1 MAITERELQISNKSY
16 TNKDFEAV
24 YTELLTYAE
33 KLSKR
38 FSPVNSNE
46 SDPFVV
52 LLKLVAFVTDKV
64 NYNVDK
70 NILEAFM
77 VSCTQEKSM
86 RELCDMLG
94 YYMHYYEAATTEV
107 IFKYKFTGA
116 EGESTIEIP
125 KFSTV
130 TGGNNIQYVTTQ
142 DAHIETSTGVSES
155 TPVIQGKRK
164 TFTVLGS
171 DKILLENINNNKLYF
186 PELYVAQNGT
196 FVSDKSGETWQIV
209 DNLNIQQYGSKVYKF
224 GFDTM
229 INQPYLEFP
238 DWISEIIGS
247 GLSIDYIV
255 TEGVSGNVGVKELTD
270 VVRLNKPADDK
281 IKDSDI
287 IVVNS
292 SAATNGKNIETI
304 DEAYEDF
311 KKTIGTFETLV
322 TCRDYANYIYKN
334 MSKQVSNIQVADR
347 RSDINYALN
356 VVEYDDYGPTVK
368 SESAIR
374 GINADEL
381 CLYPLKPLTNNTYTG
396 LKYVNN
402 SGKEVFVT
410 GGYDDAY
417 RPLSNITPI
426 KNRLE
431 DSKTIS
437 HDYKDLKNDDLY
449 FIKDNY
455 ELSVVISTAYKVNVL
470 EQLDIKYNIKN
481 ALIKEFNSRTLDW
494 GEEIPFDKLVEVMMN
509 ADNRITNISLMQ
521 PDHSL
526 EFVTA
531 DGSSYKKGISY
542 KEGVKDYNFWINY
555 IITKNILEGKVSLY
569 DFDDEFSYSYTEAG
583 GKFIPSI
590 ISFTSN
596 CKLDPINDGSSLIL
610 NDNEVVQFIAPR
622 LITGNGIYPMNVL
635 YNLHL
640 NSRSTSIEKSADYK
654 LQEGDYLA
662 LLYTEENSKPV
673 VELYTENKYIIAT
686 DSLGKV
692 VNNKGNIFS
701 ANFDIK
707 SDVNSD
713 PWTMDDTNLKAYEA
727 TWNYAFSQLGLGINT
742 PPLQAYSI
750 STSDEL
756 RHKIFNEENITT
768 AKRCYWVMNN
778 TENEINWKSSNTT
791 VDEKNILTLD
801 YILGDNEYF
810 FYSDM
815 AMTELYSYG
824 PGTSLK
830 IVGAENANGWTISNP
845 KSIDEITEEGLSSLL
860 NVFVVKNFTNDTILN
875 IKINDIITLTSGD
888 TIRVAKADLTIKD
901 NEYDTISGCSISYTA
916 NGVEN
921 NLPDRSSFNADYNW
935 KVRAILDINSG
946 PDKPQELHG
955 NQSVTFYD
963 KNSTKGK
970 TLSAANKDIFKLS
983 NLTQKNGG
991 EYVDVAYRDLDL
1003 KLVYP
1008 ALYTYQYK
1016 EVNYDATRAIF
1027 STRDENNYEFKTR
1040 SDAVEKSKPLELSL
1054 PIPRFEELIANKS
1067 VYITLY
1073 RNDTIT
1079 REVDQAPNVQIS
1091 VSKEAVL
1098 ESSTADANLVN
1109 NSYITVKITKKV
1121 SPTTD
1126 PTTDPAAD
1134 TPTES
1139 TDTTPSLKITIKANS
1154 GDKDKKISD
1163 VRIFISK
1170 PQVSSGNNP
1179 LLKENVE
1186 DFDFKKFVNDN
1197 FDQTINKKFYSMATI
1212 DPSKQIELSSKCK
1225 LDSPAAFLDYN
1236 NVANKWLLGKIDFD
1250 NSSFEIAA
1258 NCKLNK

>member
-94 YYMHYYEAATTEV
+94 YHMHYYEAATTEV

-130 TGGNNIQYVTTQ
+130 TDGNNIQYVTTQ

-304 DEAYEDF
+304 DEAYEGF

-368 SESAIR
+368 SESNIR
-374 GINADEL
+374 GINANDL

-396 LKYVNN
+396 LKYVDN

-449 FIKDNY
+449 YIKDNY

-526 EFVTA
+526 EFVEA
-531 DGSSYKKGISY
+531 NGSSYKKGTTRY
-542 KEGVKDYNFWINY
+542 DFWINY

-569 DFDDEFSYSYTEAG
+569 DFDDEFSYAYTETS
-583 GKFIPSI
+583 GKFIPDI
-590 ISFTSN
+590 ISFTSK
-596 CKLDPINDGSSLIL
+596 CGLGEINTGSPLTL
-610 NDNEVVQFIAPR
+610 KNNEVVQFIAPR

-640 NSRSTSIEKSADYK
+640 ENKSAVIKKSADYK
-654 LQEGDYLA
+654 LQKGDYLA

-692 VNNKGNIFS
+692 VDNKGNIFS

-707 SDVNSD
+707 SDINSD
-713 PWTMDDTNLKAYEA
+713 WTMDSTDLKAYEA
-727 TWNYAFSQLGLGINT
+727 TWNYAFSQLGINT
-742 PPLQAYSI
+742 PIPTLRAYSI
-750 STSDEL
+750 GSASDEL
-756 RHKIFNEENITT
+756 KHKTFNEENITT
-768 AKRCYWVMNN
+768 TKRCYWVMNN
-778 TENEINWKSSNTT
+778 DKNKINWSPNTT
-791 VDEKNILTLD
+791 TATLN

-830 IVGAENANGWTISNP
+830 ITGTTDTTGWTIANP
-845 KSIDEITEEGLSSLL
+845 KSIDEITEDGLSSLL
-860 NVFVVKNFTNDTILN
+860 NVFIVKDFTKNNLN

-888 TIRVAKADLTIKD
+888 IIKVTKGSLTIKD
-901 NEYDTISGCSISYTA
+901 NEYDTIGSCSISYTA

-921 NLPDRSSFNADYNW
+921 NLPDRSSFKDDDYNW

-946 PDKPQELHG
+946 PDKPQELLG

-963 KNSTKGK
+963 KNSTEGK
-970 TLSAANKDIFKLS
+970 TLSATNKDIFKLS

-991 EYVDVAYRDLDL
+991 EKVDIAYRDLDL

-1027 STRDENNYEFKTR
+1027 STRDENNYEFKTLHE
-1040 SDAVEKSKPLELSL
+1040 AEEVEGKTLELSL
-1054 PIPRFEELIANKS
+1054 PIPRFEELSTNNKS
-1067 VYITLY
+1067 VCITLY
-1073 RNDTIT
+1073 RNDTIA
-1079 REVDQAPNVQIS
+1079 READLIPNVQIS
-1091 VSKEAVL
+1091 VSEGAILK
-1098 ESSTADANLVN
+1098 SSANAAGVASIDLLN
-1109 NSYITVKITKKV
+1109 NSYVTVEITRKTDSVA
-1121 SPTTD
+1121 TT
-1126 PTTDPAAD
+1126 AN
-1134 TPTES
+1134 
-1139 TDTTPSLKITIKANS
+1139 LKITVSANA
-1154 GDKDKKISD
+1154 GDTGKKINN

-1179 LLKENVE
+1179 LLKENVKDFNFKEFVKNNFSEVGE
-1186 DFDFKKFVNDN
+1186 D
-1197 FDQTINKKFYSMATI
+1197 INKKFYSTAEI

>member
-77 VSCTQEKSM
+77 ASCTQEKSM

-94 YYMHYYEAATTEV
+94 YHMHYYEAATTEV
-107 IFKYKFTGA
+107 IFKYKFTGVA
-116 EGESTIEIP
+116 GESGIQIP

-130 TGGNNIQYVTTQ
+130 TDGNNIQYVTTQ
-142 DAHIETSTGVSES
+142 DAYIETSTGVSES

-238 DWISEIIGS
+238 DWIAEIIGS

-304 DEAYEDF
+304 DEAYEGF

-374 GINADEL
+374 GINANEL

-455 ELSVVISTAYKVNVL
+455 ELSVVVSTAYKVNVL

-481 ALIKEFNSRTLDW
+481 ALIREFNSRTLDW

-531 DGSSYKKGISY
+531 DGSSYKKGTARY
-542 KEGVKDYNFWINY
+542 DFWINY

-569 DFDDEFSYSYTEAG
+569 DFDDEFSYAYTEKDG
-583 GKFIPSI
+583 EFIPDI
-590 ISFTSN
+590 ISFTSK
-596 CKLDPINDGSSLIL
+596 CKLDPINGGSSLTL
-610 NDNEVVQFIAPR
+610 KNNEVVQFIAPR

-635 YNLHL
+635 YNLRL
-640 NSRSTSIEKSADYK
+640 NSESTFIKKSADYK

-692 VNNKGNIFS
+692 VDNKGNIFS

-713 PWTMDDTNLKAYEA
+713 PWTMGKDDLKAYEA
-727 TWNYAFSQLGLGINT
+727 TWNYAFSQLGINT

-750 STSDEL
+750 GSASDEL
-756 RHKIFNEENITT
+756 KHKTFNEENITT
-768 AKRCYWVMNN
+768 TKRCYWVMNN
-778 TENEINWKSSNTT
+778 NKNKINWSPNTAT
-791 VDEKNILTLD
+791 ATLN

-830 IVGAENANGWTISNP
+830 ITGTTDTTGWTISDP

-888 TIRVAKADLTIKD
+888 IISVTKTDLTIND
-901 NEYDTISGCSISYTA
+901 NEYDTIGSCSISYTA
-916 NGVEN
+916 NGAEN
-921 NLPDRSSFNADYNW
+921 NLPDRSSFKDADYNW
-935 KVRAILDINSG
+935 KVRAVLDINSG
-946 PDKPQELHG
+946 PDKPQELLG

-963 KNSTKGK
+963 KNSTEGK

-991 EYVDVAYRDLDL
+991 ENVDIAYRDLDL

-1008 ALYTYQYK
+1008 ALYTYKYK
-1016 EVNYDATRAIF
+1016 EVNYDDTRAIF
-1027 STRDENNYEFKTR
+1027 STRDENNYEFKTLHE
-1040 SDAVEKSKPLELSL
+1040 AEEVEGETLELSL
-1054 PIPRFEELIANKS
+1054 PIPRFEELGTNNKS
-1067 VYITLY
+1067 VCITLY
-1073 RNDTIT
+1073 RNDTIA
-1079 REVDQAPNVQIS
+1079 READLIPNVQIS
-1091 VSKEAVL
+1091 VSEGAILK
-1098 ESSTADANLVN
+1098 SSANAAGVASIDLLN
-1109 NSYITVKITKKV
+1109 NSYVTVEITRKTDSVA
-1121 SPTTD
+1121 TT
-1126 PTTDPAAD
+1126 AN
-1134 TPTES
+1134 
-1139 TDTTPSLKITIKANS
+1139 LKITVSANA
-1154 GDKDKKISD
+1154 GDTGKKIND

-1179 LLKENVE
+1179 LLKENVKDFNFKEFVKNNFGE
-1186 DFDFKKFVNDN
+1186 D
-1197 FDQTINKKFYSMATI
+1197 INKKFYSMVEI
-1212 DPSKQIELSSKCK
+1212 DPSKQVELSSKCK

>member
-94 YYMHYYEAATTEV
+94 YHMHYYEAATTEV
-107 IFKYKFTGA
+107 IFKYKFTGV
-116 EGESTIEIP
+116 EGESDIKIP

-130 TGGNNIQYVTTQ
+130 TDGNNIQYVTIR
-142 DAHIETSTGVSES
+142 DAYIKNNTGVSES

-196 FVSDKSGETWQIV
+196 FISDKSGETWQIV

-238 DWISEIIGS
+238 DWIAEIIGS

-304 DEAYEDF
+304 DEAYEGF

-356 VVEYDDYGPTVK
+356 VVEYDDYVPTVK

-374 GINADEL
+374 DINANEL
-381 CLYPLKPLTNNTYTG
+381 CLYPLKPLTNSTYTG
-396 LKYVNN
+396 LKYVDN
-402 SGKEVFVT
+402 SGKEIFVT

-417 RPLSNITPI
+417 RPLNNVTPI

-437 HDYKDLKNDDLY
+437 HDYKELKTNDLY
-449 FIKDNY
+449 YIKDNY
-455 ELSVVISTAYKVNVL
+455 ELSAVISTSYKVNVL

-481 ALIKEFNSRTLDW
+481 ALISEFNSRTLDW
-494 GEEIPFDKLVEVMMN
+494 GEEIPFDKLIEVMMN

-526 EFVTA
+526 EFVEA
-531 DGSSYKKGISY
+531 SGSSYKKGTERY
-542 KEGVKDYNFWINY
+542 DFWIDY

-569 DFDDEFSYSYTEAG
+569 DFDDEFSYAYTETG
-583 GKFIPSI
+583 GKFIPDI
-590 ISFTSN
+590 ISFTSKCN
-596 CKLDPINDGSSLIL
+596 LDTINAGNSLTL
-610 NDNEVVQFIAPR
+610 KNNEVVQFIAPR
-622 LITGNGIYPMNVL
+622 LITGNGIYPMSVL

-640 NSRSTSIEKSADYK
+640 KNGSAVIEKSADYK

-662 LLYTEENSKPV
+662 LLYTEEGSKPV
-673 VELYTENKYIIAT
+673 VELYTADKYIIAA
-686 DSLGKV
+686 DALGKV
-692 VNNKGNIFS
+692 VNNNGNIFS

-707 SDVNSD
+707 SDVNND
-713 PWTMDDTNLKAYEA
+713 PWTMAADAENLKAYKA
-727 TWNYAFSQLGLGINT
+727 TWDYAFSQLGIDAPT
-742 PPLQAYSI
+742 LQAYSI
-750 STSDEL
+750 SSASDEL
-756 RHKIFNEENITT
+756 KHKIFNEENITT

-778 TENEINWKSSNTT
+778 DENKIKWNQSDAV
-791 VDEKNILTLD
+791 VDGKNILTLD

-830 IVGAENANGWTISNP
+830 IIGAADASGWTISDP

-860 NVFVVKNFTNDTILN
+860 NVFVVKNFTNNTILN

-888 TIRVAKADLTIKD
+888 TINVAKDSLTIKD
-901 NEYDTISGCSISYTA
+901 NEYGTIGSCSISYTA

-921 NLPDRSSFNADYNW
+921 NLPDRSSFKDADYNW

-963 KNSTKGK
+963 KNSTGGK

-991 EYVDVAYRDLDL
+991 EDVNIAYRALDL

-1008 ALYTYQYK
+1008 ALYTYRYK
-1016 EVNYDATRAIF
+1016 DVEYDKTKGF
-1027 STRDENNYEFKTR
+1027 FNTRDENNYEFKTLD
-1040 SDAVEKSKPLELSL
+1040 SATNTTELLL
-1054 PIPRFEELIANKS
+1054 PIPRFEELGTDNKS
-1067 VYITLY
+1067 VCITLY
-1073 RNDTIT
+1073 RNDTIA
-1079 REVDQAPNVQIS
+1079 REAVQTPNVQIS
-1091 VSKEAVL
+1091 VSEEAIL
-1098 ESSTADANLVN
+1098 KSSANAAEATSIDLLN
-1109 NSYITVKITKKV
+1109 NSYVTVEITRKTGSVA
-1121 SPTTD
+1121 TT
-1126 PTTDPAAD
+1126 AD
-1134 TPTES
+1134 
-1139 TDTTPSLKITIKANS
+1139 LKITVSANA
-1154 GDKDKKISD
+1154 GDTKIND
-1163 VRIFISK
+1163 VRIFIST

-1186 DFDFKKFVNDN
+1186 DFDFKKFVSDN
-1197 FDQTINKKFYSMATI
+1197 FNQTINEKFYSIATI

>member
-94 YYMHYYEAATTEV
+94 YHMHYYEAATTEV

-116 EGESTIEIP
+116 EGDSDIKIP

-130 TGGNNIQYVTTQ
+130 TDGNNIQYVTIQ
-142 DAHIETSTGVSES
+142 DAYIKNSTGVSES

-304 DEAYEDF
+304 DEAYEGF

-374 GINADEL
+374 GINANEL

-396 LKYVNN
+396 LKYVDN

-437 HDYKDLKNDDLY
+437 HDYKELKNDDLY

-481 ALIKEFNSRTLDW
+481 ALIREFNSRTLDW

-569 DFDDEFSYSYTEAG
+569 DFDDEFSYAYTEKDG
-583 GKFIPSI
+583 EFIPDI
-590 ISFTSN
+590 ISFTSK
-596 CKLDPINDGSSLIL
+596 CKLDPINAGSPLTL
-610 NDNEVVQFIAPR
+610 KNNEVVQFIAPR

-635 YNLHL
+635 YNLYL
-640 NSRSTSIEKSADYK
+640 KDGSAVIEKSADYK

-692 VNNKGNIFS
+692 VDNKGNIFS

-713 PWTMDDTNLKAYEA
+713 PWTMNDTNLKAYEA
-727 TWNYAFSQLGLGINT
+727 TWNYAFSQLDIEAPTLR
-742 PPLQAYSI
+742 AYSI
-750 STSDEL
+750 GSASDEL
-756 RHKIFNEENITT
+756 KHKTFNEENITT
-768 AKRCYWVMNN
+768 TKRCYWVMNN
-778 TENEINWKSSNTT
+778 DKNKINWSPNTVT
-791 VDEKNILTLD
+791 TTLN

-830 IVGAENANGWTISNP
+830 ITGTTDTTGWTIPNP
-845 KSIDEITEEGLSSLL
+845 KSIDEITEDGLSSLL
-860 NVFVVKNFTNDTILN
+860 NVFMVKNFTNDIILN

-888 TIRVAKADLTIKD
+888 TIRVTKADLTIND
-901 NEYDTISGCSISYTA
+901 NEYDTIGSCSIAYTA

-921 NLPDRSSFNADYNW
+921 NLPDRSSFNDDYNW

-946 PDKPQELHG
+946 PDKAQELLG

-963 KNSTKGK
+963 KNSTRGK

-1016 EVNYDATRAIF
+1016 DVEYDKNRGF
-1027 STRDENNYEFKTR
+1027 FNTRDENNYEFKTL
-1040 SDAVEKSKPLELSL
+1040 SNAVEIESKPLELSL
-1054 PIPRFEELIANKS
+1054 PIPRFEELGTDNKS
-1067 VYITLY
+1067 VCITLY
-1073 RNDTIT
+1073 RNDTIA
-1079 REVDQAPNVQIS
+1079 READLIPNVQIS
-1091 VSKEAVL
+1091 VSEGAILK
-1098 ESSTADANLVN
+1098 SSAGVTEVTSIDLLN
-1109 NSYITVKITKKV
+1109 NSYVTVEITRNTDSVA
-1121 SPTTD
+1121 TT
-1126 PTTDPAAD
+1126 AD
-1134 TPTES
+1134 
-1139 TDTTPSLKITIKANS
+1139 LKITISANA
-1154 GDKDKKISD
+1154 GDTGKKIND

-1179 LLKENVE
+1179 LLKENVK
-1186 DFDFKKFVNDN
+1186 DFNFKKFVNDN
-1197 FDQTINKKFYSMATI
+1197 FREDINKKFYSTAEI

-1236 NVANKWLLGKIDFD
+1236 NIANKWLLGKIDFD

>member
-94 YYMHYYEAATTEV
+94 YHMHYYEAATTEV

-130 TGGNNIQYVTTQ
+130 TDGNNIQYVTTQ
-142 DAHIETSTGVSES
+142 DAYIETSTGVSES

-304 DEAYEDF
+304 DEAYEGF

-356 VVEYDDYGPTVK
+356 VVEYDDYGPSVK

-374 GINADEL
+374 GINANEL

-396 LKYVNN
+396 LKYVDN

-417 RPLSNITPI
+417 RSLSNITPI

-481 ALIKEFNSRTLDW
+481 ALIREFNSRTLDW

-526 EFVTA
+526 EFVEA
-531 DGSSYKKGISY
+531 NGSSYKKGTERY
-542 KEGVKDYNFWINY
+542 DFWINY

-569 DFDDEFSYSYTEAG
+569 DFDDEFSYAYTEKDG
-583 GKFIPSI
+583 EFIPDI
-590 ISFTSN
+590 ISFTSK
-596 CKLDPINDGSSLIL
+596 CKLDPINAGSSLTL
-610 NDNEVVQFIAPR
+610 KNNEVVQFIAPR
-622 LITGNGIYPMNVL
+622 LITGNGIYPVNVL

-640 NSRSTSIEKSADYK
+640 NSGSTSIKKSADYK
-654 LQEGDYLA
+654 LQKGDYLA

-686 DSLGKV
+686 DALGKV
-692 VNNKGNIFS
+692 VDNKGNIFS

-707 SDVNSD
+707 SDFNSD
-713 PWTMDDTNLKAYEA
+713 PWTMDKDDLKAYEA
-727 TWNYAFSQLGLGINT
+727 TWNYAFSQLGLDINT
-742 PPLQAYSI
+742 PTLRAYSI

-756 RHKIFNEENITT
+756 KHKIFNEENITT

-778 TENEINWKSSNTT
+778 AENKINWKSSNTT

-860 NVFVVKNFTNDTILN
+860 NVFMVKNFTNDTILN

-888 TIRVAKADLTIKD
+888 TISVTKADLTIND
-901 NEYDTISGCSISYTA
+901 NKYETIGSCSISYTA

-921 NLPDRSSFNADYNW
+921 NLPDRSSFNDDYNW
-935 KVRAILDINSG
+935 KVRAVLDINSG
-946 PDKPQELHG
+946 PDKAQELLG
-955 NQSVTFYD
+955 NQSVVFHH
-963 KNSTKGK
+963 KNGNSE
-970 TLSAANKDIFKLS
+970 LQAANKDIFKLS

-1016 EVNYDATRAIF
+1016 DVEYDKNRGF
-1027 STRDENNYEFKTR
+1027 FNTRDENNYEFKTL
-1040 SDAVEKSKPLELSL
+1040 AVATDTTKLVL
-1054 PIPRFEELIANKS
+1054 PIPRFEELGTDNKS
-1067 VYITLY
+1067 VCITLY
-1073 RNDTIT
+1073 RNDTIA
-1079 REVDQAPNVQIS
+1079 READLIPNVQIG
-1091 VSKEAVL
+1091 VSEGAILK
-1098 ESSTADANLVN
+1098 SSAGVTEVTSIDLLN
-1109 NSYITVKITKKV
+1109 NSYVTVEITRNTDSVA
-1121 SPTTD
+1121 TT
-1126 PTTDPAAD
+1126 AD
-1134 TPTES
+1134 
-1139 TDTTPSLKITIKANS
+1139 LKITVSANA
-1154 GDKDKKISD
+1154 GDTGKKIND

-1179 LLKENVE
+1179 LLKENVK
-1186 DFDFKKFVNDN
+1186 DFNFKKFVNDN
-1197 FDQTINKKFYSMATI
+1197 FREDINKKFYSTAEI

-1236 NVANKWLLGKIDFD
+1236 NIANKWLLGKIDFD

>member
-77 VSCTQEKSM
+77 ASCTQEKSM

-94 YYMHYYEAATTEV
+94 YHMHYYEAATTEV

-116 EGESTIEIP
+116 EGESDIKIP

-130 TGGNNIQYVTTQ
+130 TDGNNIQYVTIQ
-142 DAHIETSTGVSES
+142 DAYIKNNTGVSES

-196 FVSDKSGETWQIV
+196 FISDKSNTVWQIV

-238 DWISEIIGS
+238 DWIAEIIGS

-255 TEGVSGNVGVKELTD
+255 TEGVSGNVGAKELTD

-304 DEAYEDF
+304 DEAYEGF

-368 SESAIR
+368 SESNIR
-374 GINADEL
+374 GINANDL

-396 LKYVNN
+396 LKYVDN
-402 SGKEVFVT
+402 SGKEIFVT

-437 HDYKDLKNDDLY
+437 HDYKELKDDDLY
-449 FIKDNY
+449 LIKDNY

-526 EFVTA
+526 EFVEA
-531 DGSSYKKGISY
+531 GGSSYKK
-542 KEGVKDYNFWINY
+542 DTTRYNFWINY

-569 DFDDEFSYSYTEAG
+569 DFDNEFSYAYTETG
-583 GKFIPSI
+583 GEFTPNIT
-590 ISFTSN
+590 SFTSN
-596 CKLDPINDGSSLIL
+596 CKLDPINGGSSLTL

-640 NSRSTSIEKSADYK
+640 NSGFTSIKKSADYK
-654 LQEGDYLA
+654 LQKGDYLA

-692 VNNKGNIFS
+692 VDNRGNIFS

-707 SDVNSD
+707 SDNGD
-713 PWTMDDTNLKAYEA
+713 DWTMSKDDLKAYEA
-727 TWNYAFSQLGLGINT
+727 TWNYAFSQLGINT

-750 STSDEL
+750 GSASDEL

-768 AKRCYWVMNN
+768 TKRCYWVMNN
-778 TENEINWKSSNTT
+778 DENKINWTPITITIDGKEIS
-791 VDEKNILTLD
+791 TLN

-830 IVGAENANGWTISNP
+830 ITGTTDTTGWTIANP
-845 KSIDEITEEGLSSLL
+845 KSIDEITEDGLSSLL
-860 NVFVVKNFTNDTILN
+860 NVFIVKDFTKNNLN

-888 TIRVAKADLTIKD
+888 TISVKESNLTIKD
-901 NEYDTISGCSISYTA
+901 NEYNTIGSCSISYTA
-916 NGVEN
+916 NGIEN
-921 NLPDRSSFNADYNW
+921 NLPDRSSFNDDYNW

-946 PDKPQELHG
+946 PDKPQELLG

-991 EYVDVAYRDLDL
+991 EKVDIAYYNLDL

-1008 ALYTYQYK
+1008 ALYTYKYA
-1016 EVNYDATRAIF
+1016 EVDYDKTEAIF
-1027 STRDENNYEFKTR
+1027 STRDENTYEFKTLDVAKDD
-1040 SDAVEKSKPLELSL
+1040 STVSL

-1073 RNDTIT
+1073 RNDTIA
-1079 REVDQAPNVQIS
+1079 RGVEPIVEIS
-1091 VSKEAVL
+1091 VSEGAVL
-1098 ESSTADANLVN
+1098 ESSANESVVTLSN
-1109 NSYITVKITKKV
+1109 NSYATVKVTKK
-1121 SPTTD
+1121 
-1126 PTTDPAAD
+1126 AD
-1134 TPTES
+1134 TTA
-1139 TDTTPSLKITIKANS
+1139 TTANLKVTVKANS
-1154 GDKDKKISD
+1154 GDTDKKISD

-1170 PQVSSGNNP
+1170 PQVASGNNP

-1186 DFDFKKFVNDN
+1186 GFDFKEIVKAN
-1197 FDQTINKKFYSMATI
+1197 FGETINKKFYSTAEI
-1212 DPSKQIELSSKCK
+1212 DPSKQIELSSRCK

-1236 NVANKWLLGKIDFD
+1236 NIANKWLLGKIDFD

>member
-94 YYMHYYEAATTEV
+94 YHMHYYEAATTEV
-107 IFKYKFTGA
+107 IFKYKFTGVA
-116 EGESTIEIP
+116 GESDIKIP

-130 TGGNNIQYVTTQ
+130 TDGNNIQYVTTR
-142 DAHIETSTGVSES
+142 DAYIKTSTGVSES

-196 FVSDKSGETWQIV
+196 FISDKSNTVWQIV

-304 DEAYEDF
+304 DEAYEGF

-368 SESAIR
+368 SESKIR
-374 GINADEL
+374 GINANEL
-381 CLYPLKPLTNNTYTG
+381 CLYPLKPLTNSTYTG
-396 LKYVNN
+396 LKYVDN
-402 SGKEVFVT
+402 SGKEIFVT

-437 HDYKDLKNDDLY
+437 HDYKELKTNDLY

-455 ELSVVISTAYKVNVL
+455 ELSAVISTSYKVNVL

-481 ALIKEFNSRTLDW
+481 ALISEFNSRTLDW
-494 GEEIPFDKLVEVMMN
+494 GEEIPFDKLIEVMMN

-526 EFVTA
+526 EFVEA
-531 DGSSYKKGISY
+531 SGSSYKKGTERY
-542 KEGVKDYNFWINY
+542 DFWIDY

-569 DFDDEFSYSYTEAG
+569 DFDDEFSYAYTETG
-583 GKFIPSI
+583 GKFIPDI
-590 ISFTSN
+590 ISFTSKCN
-596 CKLDPINDGSSLIL
+596 LDTINAGNSLTL
-610 NDNEVVQFIAPR
+610 KNNEVVQFIAPR
-622 LITGNGIYPMNVL
+622 LITGNGIYPMSVL

-640 NSRSTSIEKSADYK
+640 KNSSAVIEKSADYK

-662 LLYTEENSKPV
+662 LLYTEEGSKPV
-673 VELYTENKYIIAT
+673 VELYIADKYIIAM
-686 DSLGKV
+686 DALGKV
-692 VNNKGNIFS
+692 VNNNGNIFS

-713 PWTMDDTNLKAYEA
+713 PWTMPADAENLKAYKA
-727 TWNYAFSQLGLGINT
+727 TWDYAFSQLGIDAPT
-742 PPLQAYSI
+742 LQAYSI
-750 STSDEL
+750 SSASDEL
-756 RHKIFNEENITT
+756 KHKIFNEENITT

-778 TENEINWKSSNTT
+778 DENEIKWNQSDAI
-791 VDEKNILTLD
+791 VDGKNVLTLN

-830 IVGAENANGWTISNP
+830 IVGATDASGWTISDP

-860 NVFVVKNFTNDTILN
+860 NVFVVKNFTNDTVLN

-888 TIRVAKADLTIKD
+888 TISVTKADLTIND
-901 NEYDTISGCSISYTA
+901 NKYETIGSCSISYTA
-916 NGVEN
+916 NGAEN
-921 NLPDRSSFNADYNW
+921 KLPDRSSFNDDNYNW
-935 KVRAILDINSG
+935 KVRAVLDINSG
-946 PDKPQELHG
+946 PDKAQELLG
-955 NQSVTFYD
+955 NQSVVFHH
-963 KNSTKGK
+963 KNGDSE
-970 TLSAANKDIFKLS
+970 LQAATKDIFKLS

-991 EYVDVAYRDLDL
+991 EEVDIAYYNLDL

-1008 ALYTYQYK
+1008 ALYTYKYK
-1016 EVNYDATRAIF
+1016 DVEYDKSRGF
-1027 STRDENNYEFKTR
+1027 FNTRDENTYEFKTLD
-1040 SDAVEKSKPLELSL
+1040 SATNTTELLL
-1054 PIPRFEELIANKS
+1054 PIPRFEELGTDNKS
-1067 VYITLY
+1067 VCITLY
-1073 RNDTIT
+1073 RNDTIA
-1079 REVDQAPNVQIS
+1079 REAVQTPNVQIS
-1091 VSKEAVL
+1091 VSEEAIL
-1098 ESSTADANLVN
+1098 KPSANAAEATSIDLLN
-1109 NSYITVKITKKV
+1109 NSYVTVEITRKTGSVA
-1121 SPTTD
+1121 TT
-1126 PTTDPAAD
+1126 AD
-1134 TPTES
+1134 
-1139 TDTTPSLKITIKANS
+1139 LKITVSANA
-1154 GDKDKKISD
+1154 GDADKKIND
-1163 VRIFISK
+1163 VRIFIST

-1186 DFDFKKFVNDN
+1186 DFNFKKFVSDN
-1197 FDQTINKKFYSMATI
+1197 FKQTINEKFYSIATI

>member
-94 YYMHYYEAATTEV
+94 YHMHYYEAATTEV

-116 EGESTIEIP
+116 EGDSDIKIP

-130 TGGNNIQYVTTQ
+130 TDSNNIQYVTIQ
-142 DAHIETSTGVSES
+142 DAYIKNNTGVSES

-196 FVSDKSGETWQIV
+196 FISDKSNTVWQIV
-209 DNLNIQQYGSKVYKF
+209 DNLNVQQYGSKVYKF

-304 DEAYEDF
+304 DEAYEGF

-334 MSKQVSNIQVADR
+334 MPKQVSNIQVADR

-374 GINADEL
+374 GINANEL

-396 LKYVNN
+396 LKYVDN
-402 SGKEVFVT
+402 SGKEIFVT

-437 HDYKDLKNDDLY
+437 HDYKELKTNDLY
-449 FIKDNY
+449 YIKDNY
-455 ELSVVISTAYKVNVL
+455 ELSAVISTSYKVNVL

-481 ALIKEFNSRTLDW
+481 ALISEFNSRTLDW
-494 GEEIPFDKLVEVMMN
+494 GEEIPFDKLIEVMMN

-526 EFVTA
+526 EFVEA
-531 DGSSYKKGISY
+531 SGSSYKKGTERY
-542 KEGVKDYNFWINY
+542 DFWIDY

-569 DFDDEFSYSYTEAG
+569 DFDDEFSYAYTETG
-583 GKFIPSI
+583 GKFIPDI
-590 ISFTSN
+590 ISFTSKCN
-596 CKLDPINDGSSLIL
+596 LDTINVGNSLTL
-610 NDNEVVQFIAPR
+610 KNNEVVQFIAPR
-622 LITGNGIYPMNVL
+622 LITGNGIYPMSVL

-640 NSRSTSIEKSADYK
+640 KNGSAVIEKSADYK

-662 LLYTEENSKPV
+662 LLYTEEGSKPV
-673 VELYTENKYIIAT
+673 VELYTANKYIIAA
-686 DSLGKV
+686 DALGKV
-692 VNNKGNIFS
+692 VNNNGNIFS

-707 SDVNSD
+707 SDVNND
-713 PWTMDDTNLKAYEA
+713 PWTMAAGAENLKAYKA
-727 TWNYAFSQLGLGINT
+727 TWDYAFSQLGIDAPT
-742 PPLQAYSI
+742 LQAYSI
-750 STSDEL
+750 SSASDEL
-756 RHKIFNEENITT
+756 KHKIFNEENITT

-778 TENEINWKSSNTT
+778 DENKINWNQSNAV
-791 VDEKNILTLD
+791 VDGKNILTLD

-830 IVGAENANGWTISNP
+830 IVRAADANGWTISDP

-888 TIRVAKADLTIKD
+888 TISVTKADLTINNNKYETIG
-901 NEYDTISGCSISYTA
+901 NCSVEYVTNDTSIK
-916 NGVEN
+916 
-921 NLPDRSSFNADYNW
+921 LPDRSSFSDDNYNW
-935 KVRAILDINSG
+935 KVRAVLDINSG
-946 PDKPQELHG
+946 PDKAQELLG
-955 NQSVTFYD
+955 NQSVVFYH
-963 KNSTKGK
+963 KNGNSE
-970 TLSAANKDIFKLS
+970 LRAATKDIFKLS

-991 EYVDVAYRDLDL
+991 EDVNIAYRDLDL

-1008 ALYTYQYK
+1008 ALYTYRYK
-1016 EVNYDATRAIF
+1016 DVEYDKTKGF
-1027 STRDENNYEFKTR
+1027 FNTRDENNYEFKTLD
-1040 SDAVEKSKPLELSL
+1040 SATNTTELLL
-1054 PIPRFEELIANKS
+1054 PIPRFEELGTDNKS
-1067 VYITLY
+1067 VCITLY
-1073 RNDTIT
+1073 RNDTIA
-1079 REVDQAPNVQIS
+1079 READQTPNVQIS
-1091 VSKEAVL
+1091 VSEEAIL
-1098 ESSTADANLVN
+1098 KSSAGVTEAASIDLLN
-1109 NSYITVKITKKV
+1109 NSYVTVEITRKTGSIA
-1121 SPTTD
+1121 TT
-1126 PTTDPAAD
+1126 AD
-1134 TPTES
+1134 
-1139 TDTTPSLKITIKANS
+1139 LKITISATNA
-1154 GDKDKKISD
+1154 GNKIND
-1163 VRIFISK
+1163 VRIFIST
-1170 PQVSSGNNP
+1170 PQVISGNNP

-1186 DFDFKKFVNDN
+1186 DFNFKKFVSDN
-1197 FDQTINKKFYSMATI
+1197 FNQTINEKFYSIATI

-1236 NVANKWLLGKIDFD
+1236 NIANKWLLGKIDFD

>member
-77 VSCTQEKSM
+77 ASCTQEKSM

-94 YYMHYYEAATTEV
+94 YHMHYYEAATTEV

-130 TGGNNIQYVTTQ
+130 TDGNNIQYVTTQ

-196 FVSDKSGETWQIV
+196 FVSDKSGKTWQIV

-304 DEAYEDF
+304 DEAYEGF

-374 GINADEL
+374 GINANEL

-396 LKYVNN
+396 LKYVDN

-437 HDYKDLKNDDLY
+437 HDYKDLKDDDLY

-481 ALIKEFNSRTLDW
+481 ALIREFNSRTLDW

-526 EFVTA
+526 EFVEA
-531 DGSSYKKGISY
+531 DGSSYKKGTTRY
-542 KEGVKDYNFWINY
+542 DFWINY

-569 DFDDEFSYSYTEAG
+569 DFDDEFSYAYTEAG
-583 GKFIPSI
+583 GKFIPDI
-590 ISFTSN
+590 ISFTSKCN
-596 CKLDPINDGSSLIL
+596 LGIINAGNSLTL
-610 NDNEVVQFIAPR
+610 KNNEVVQFIAPR
-622 LITGNGIYPMNVL
+622 LITGNGIYPMSVL
-635 YNLHL
+635 YNLYL
-640 NSRSTSIEKSADYK
+640 KNGSAVIEKSADYK

-662 LLYTEENSKPV
+662 LLYTEENSKPI
-673 VELYTENKYIIAT
+673 VELYTANKYIIAM
-686 DSLGKV
+686 DALGKV
-692 VNNKGNIFS
+692 VENSGNIFS

-727 TWNYAFSQLGLGINT
+727 TWNYAFSQLGI
-742 PPLQAYSI
+742 PAPSLQAYSI
-750 STSDEL
+750 STSGEL
-756 RHKIFNEENITT
+756 KHKIFNEENITT

-778 TENEINWKSSNTT
+778 DENEIKWSPNTVT
-791 VDEKNILTLD
+791 TTLN

-830 IVGAENANGWTISNP
+830 ITGTTDTTGWIISDP
-845 KSIDEITEEGLSSLL
+845 KSIDEITEDGLSSLL

-888 TIRVAKADLTIKD
+888 TIKVTKANLTIND
-901 NEYDTISGCSISYTA
+901 NEYETIGSCSISYTA

-921 NLPDRSSFNADYNW
+921 NLPDRSSFNDDDYNW

-946 PDKPQELHG
+946 PDKPQELLG

-963 KNSTKGK
+963 KNSTRGK

-991 EYVDVAYRDLDL
+991 EKVDIAYRDLDL

-1008 ALYTYQYK
+1008 ALYTYRYK
-1016 EVNYDATRAIF
+1016 DVKYDDTKGF
-1027 STRDENNYEFKTR
+1027 FNTRDENNYEFKTLNTAT
-1040 SDAVEKSKPLELSL
+1040 DTTELFL
-1054 PIPRFEELIANKS
+1054 PIPRFEELGTDNKS
-1067 VYITLY
+1067 VCITLY
-1073 RNDTIT
+1073 RNDTIV
-1079 REVDQAPNVQIS
+1079 REANLIPNVQIS

-1126 PTTDPAAD
+1126 PTTDPTAD

-1186 DFDFKKFVNDN
+1186 DFDFKEIVKAS
-1197 FDQTINKKFYSMATI
+1197 FDDETINKKFYSMATI
-1212 DPSKQIELSSKCK
+1212 DPSKQIELSNKCK
-1225 LDSPAAFLDYN
+1225 LDSPASFLDYN
-1236 NVANKWLLGKIDFD
+1236 NIANKWLLGKIDFD

>member
-77 VSCTQEKSM
+77 ASCTQEKSM

-94 YYMHYYEAATTEV
+94 YHMHYYEAATTEV

-130 TGGNNIQYVTTQ
+130 TDGNNIQYVTTR
-142 DAHIETSTGVSES
+142 DAYIETSTGVSES

-238 DWISEIIGS
+238 DWIAEIIGS

-304 DEAYEDF
+304 DEAYEGF

-334 MSKQVSNIQVADR
+334 MSKQISNIQVADR

-368 SESAIR
+368 SESKIR
-374 GINADEL
+374 GINANEL
-381 CLYPLKPLTNNTYTG
+381 CLYPLKPLTNSTYTG
-396 LKYVNN
+396 LKYVDN
-402 SGKEVFVT
+402 SGKEIFVT

-437 HDYKDLKNDDLY
+437 HDYKELKTNDLY
-449 FIKDNY
+449 YIKDNY
-455 ELSVVISTAYKVNVL
+455 ELSAVISTSYKVNVL

-481 ALIKEFNSRTLDW
+481 ALISEFNSRTLDW
-494 GEEIPFDKLVEVMMN
+494 GEEIPFDKLIEVMMN

-526 EFVTA
+526 EFVEA
-531 DGSSYKKGISY
+531 SGSSYKKGTERY
-542 KEGVKDYNFWINY
+542 DFWIDY

-569 DFDDEFSYSYTEAG
+569 DFDDEFSYAYTETG
-583 GKFIPSI
+583 GKFIPGI
-590 ISFTSN
+590 ISFTSKCN
-596 CKLDPINDGSSLIL
+596 LGTINAGNSLTL
-610 NDNEVVQFIAPR
+610 KNNEVVQFIAPR

-640 NSRSTSIEKSADYK
+640 NSGSAVIEKSADYK

-662 LLYTEENSKPV
+662 LLYTEEGSKPV
-673 VELYTENKYIIAT
+673 VELYTANKYIIAT

-707 SDVNSD
+707 SDINSD
-713 PWTMDDTNLKAYEA
+713 WTMDRDALKAYEA
-727 TWNYAFSQLGLGINT
+727 TWNYAFSQLGINT
-742 PPLQAYSI
+742 PSLQAYSI
-750 STSDEL
+750 SSASDEL

-768 AKRCYWVMNN
+768 TKRCYWVMNN
-778 TENEINWKSSNTT
+778 DENKINWSPNTVT
-791 VDEKNILTLD
+791 TTLN

-810 FYSDM
+810 FYTDM

-830 IVGAENANGWTISNP
+830 ITGTTDTTGWTIANP
-845 KSIDEITEEGLSSLL
+845 KSIDEITEDGLNSLL
-860 NVFVVKNFTNDTILN
+860 NVFIVKDFTKNNLN

-888 TIRVAKADLTIKD
+888 TINVTKDSLTIKD
-901 NEYDTISGCSISYTA
+901 NKYDTIGSCSVSYTA

-921 NLPDRSSFNADYNW
+921 NLPDRINFNDDDYNW
-935 KVRAILDINSG
+935 KVRAVLDINSG

-955 NQSVTFYD
+955 NQSVTFYY
-963 KNSTKGK
+963 KNSTGEGTKL
-970 TLSAANKDIFKLS
+970 LSATTKDIFKLS

-991 EYVDVAYRDLDL
+991 EEVDIAYYNLDL

-1008 ALYTYQYK
+1008 ALYTYKYA
-1016 EVNYDATRAIF
+1016 EVDCDGTKAIF
-1027 STRDENNYEFKTR
+1027 STRDENNYEFKTLD
-1040 SDAVEKSKPLELSL
+1040 SATNTTELLL
-1054 PIPRFEELIANKS
+1054 PIPRFEELGTDNKS
-1067 VYITLY
+1067 VCITLY
-1073 RNDTIT
+1073 RNDTIA
-1079 REVDQAPNVQIS
+1079 REAVQTPNVQIS
-1091 VSKEAVL
+1091 VSEEAVL
-1098 ESSTADANLVN
+1098 KSSAGVTEVTSIDLLN
-1109 NSYITVKITKKV
+1109 NSYVTVEITRKTGSVA
-1121 SPTTD
+1121 TT
-1126 PTTDPAAD
+1126 AD
-1134 TPTES
+1134 
-1139 TDTTPSLKITIKANS
+1139 LKITVSANA
-1154 GDKDKKISD
+1154 GNKIND

-1186 DFDFKKFVNDN
+1186 DFNFKKFVSDN
-1197 FDQTINKKFYSMATI
+1197 FNQTINEKFYSIATI

>member
-77 VSCTQEKSM
+77 ASCTQEKSM

-94 YYMHYYEAATTEV
+94 YHMHYYEAATTEV

-116 EGESTIEIP
+116 EGESTIKIP

-130 TGGNNIQYVTTQ
+130 TDGNNIQYVTTQ

-238 DWISEIIGS
+238 DWIFEIIGS

-304 DEAYEDF
+304 DEAYEGF

-334 MSKQVSNIQVADR
+334 MSKRVSNIQVADR

-374 GINADEL
+374 NIDANEL

-396 LKYVNN
+396 LKYVDN
-402 SGKEVFVT
+402 SGKEIFVT

-437 HDYKDLKNDDLY
+437 HDYKELKNDDLY
-449 FIKDNY
+449 LIKDNY

-481 ALIKEFNSRTLDW
+481 ALIREFNSRTLDW

-531 DGSSYKKGISY
+531 DGSSYKKGTARY
-542 KEGVKDYNFWINY
+542 DFWINY

-569 DFDDEFSYSYTEAG
+569 DFDDEFSYAYTETG
-583 GKFIPSI
+583 GKFIPDI

-596 CKLDPINDGSSLIL
+596 CKLDPINDGSSLTL

-622 LITGNGIYPMNVL
+622 LITGNGIYPANVL

-640 NSRSTSIEKSADYK
+640 NSGSTSIKKSADYK
-654 LQEGDYLA
+654 LQKNDYLA

-692 VNNKGNIFS
+692 VDNEGNIFS

-707 SDVNSD
+707 SDSD
-713 PWTMDDTNLKAYEA
+713 ENDDGWTMDSTNLKAYEA
-727 TWNYAFSQLGLGINT
+727 TWNYAFSQLGINT
-742 PPLQAYSI
+742 PIPTLRAYSI

-756 RHKIFNEENITT
+756 KHKIFNEENITT

-778 TENEINWKSSNTT
+778 AGNKINWKSSNTT

-845 KSIDEITEEGLSSLL
+845 KSIDEITEDGLSSLL

-888 TIRVAKADLTIKD
+888 IISVTKNSLTIKD
-901 NEYDTISGCSISYTA
+901 NEYDTIGNCSISYTA

-935 KVRAILDINSG
+935 KVRAVLDINSG
-946 PDKPQELHG
+946 PDKAQELLC
-955 NQSVTFYD
+955 NQSVVFHH
-963 KNSTKGK
+963 KNGDSKLQAT
-970 TLSAANKDIFKLS
+970 TKDIFKLS

-991 EYVDVAYRDLDL
+991 KDVDIAYRDLDL

-1008 ALYTYQYK
+1008 ALYTYKYA
-1016 EVNYDATRAIF
+1016 EVDCDNTKAIF
-1027 STRDENNYEFKTR
+1027 STRDENTYEFKTL
-1040 SDAVEKSKPLELSL
+1040 AVATDTTELLL
-1054 PIPRFEELIANKS
+1054 PIPRFEELGTDNKS
-1067 VYITLY
+1067 VCITLY
-1073 RNDTIT
+1073 RNDTIV
-1079 REVDQAPNVQIS
+1079 READLIPNVQIS
-1091 VSKEAVL
+1091 VSEGAILK
-1098 ESSTADANLVN
+1098 SSAGVTGATSIDLLN
-1109 NSYITVKITKKV
+1109 NSYVTVEITRK
-1121 SPTTD
+1121 TD
-1126 PTTDPAAD
+1126 SVATAAD
-1134 TPTES
+1134 
-1139 TDTTPSLKITIKANS
+1139 LKITVSANA
-1154 GDKDKKISD
+1154 GDTAKKIND
-1163 VRIFISK
+1163 VRIFIST
-1170 PQVSSGNNP
+1170 PQVTSGNNP

-1186 DFDFKKFVNDN
+1186 DFNFKKFVSDN
-1197 FDQTINKKFYSMATI
+1197 FNQTINEKFYSTAEI

-1225 LDSPAAFLDYN
+1225 LDNPAAFLDYN

>member
-77 VSCTQEKSM
+77 ASCTQEKSM
-86 RELCDMLG
+86 RELCDMLD
-94 YYMHYYEAATTEV
+94 YHMHYYEAATTEV

-130 TGGNNIQYVTTQ
+130 TDGNNIQYVTTQ

-209 DNLNIQQYGSKVYKF
+209 DSLNIQQYGSKVYKF

-304 DEAYEDF
+304 DEAYEGF

-374 GINADEL
+374 GINANEL

-396 LKYVNN
+396 LKYVDN

-437 HDYKDLKNDDLY
+437 HDYKELKNDDLY

-481 ALIKEFNSRTLDW
+481 ALIREFNSRTLDW

-531 DGSSYKKGISY
+531 NGSSYKKGTARY
-542 KEGVKDYNFWINY
+542 DFWINY

-569 DFDDEFSYSYTEAG
+569 DFDDKFSYAYTEKDG
-583 GKFIPSI
+583 EFIPDI
-590 ISFTSN
+590 ISFTSKCN
-596 CKLDPINDGSSLIL
+596 LGTINAGSPLTL
-610 NDNEVVQFIAPR
+610 KNNEVVQFIAPR

-635 YNLHL
+635 YNLYL
-640 NSRSTSIEKSADYK
+640 KDGSAVIEKSADYK

-692 VNNKGNIFS
+692 VDNKGNIFS

-707 SDVNSD
+707 SDINSD
-713 PWTMDDTNLKAYEA
+713 WTMDSTDLKAYEA
-727 TWNYAFSQLGLGINT
+727 TWNYAFSQLGINT
-742 PPLQAYSI
+742 PIPTLRAYSI
-750 STSDEL
+750 GSASDEL
-756 RHKIFNEENITT
+756 KHKTFNEENITT
-768 AKRCYWVMNN
+768 TKRCYWVMNN
-778 TENEINWKSSNTT
+778 DKNKINWSPDTAT
-791 VDEKNILTLD
+791 ATLN

-830 IVGAENANGWTISNP
+830 ITGTTDTTGWTISDP
-845 KSIDEITEEGLSSLL
+845 KSIDEITEDGLSSLL
-860 NVFVVKNFTNDTILN
+860 NVFIVKDFTKNNLN

-888 TIRVAKADLTIKD
+888 IINVTKDSLTIKD
-901 NEYDTISGCSISYTA
+901 NEYDTIGSCSISYTA

-921 NLPDRSSFNADYNW
+921 NLPDRSSFKDADYNW

-946 PDKPQELHG
+946 PDKPQELLG
-955 NQSVTFYD
+955 NQSITFYD
-963 KNSTKGK
+963 KNSTEGR
-970 TLSAANKDIFKLS
+970 TLSATNGDFFKLS

-1008 ALYTYQYK
+1008 ALYTYKYK
-1016 EVNYDATRAIF
+1016 EVNYDDTRAIF
-1027 STRDENNYEFKTR
+1027 STRDENNYEFKTLYE
-1040 SDAVEKSKPLELSL
+1040 AEEVEGKTLELSL
-1054 PIPRFEELIANKS
+1054 PIPRFEELGTNNKS
-1067 VYITLY
+1067 VCITLY
-1073 RNDTIT
+1073 RNDTIA
-1079 REVDQAPNVQIS
+1079 READLIPNVQIS
-1091 VSKEAVL
+1091 VSEGAILK
-1098 ESSTADANLVN
+1098 SSANAANLLN
-1109 NSYITVKITKKV
+1109 NSYATVKVTKK
-1121 SPTTD
+1121 
-1126 PTTDPAAD
+1126 AD
-1134 TPTES
+1134 TTA
-1139 TDTTPSLKITIKANS
+1139 TMANLKITVSANVEDT
-1154 GDKDKKISD
+1154 GKKIND

-1197 FDQTINKKFYSMATI
+1197 FGEDINKKFYSTAEI

>member
-77 VSCTQEKSM
+77 ASCTQEKSM

-94 YYMHYYEAATTEV
+94 YHMHYYEAATTEV

-116 EGESTIEIP
+116 EGESGIQIP

-130 TGGNNIQYVTTQ
+130 TDGNNIQYVTTQ
-142 DAHIETSTGVSES
+142 DAYIETSTGVSES

-238 DWISEIIGS
+238 DWIAEIIGS

-304 DEAYEDF
+304 DEAYEGF

-334 MSKQVSNIQVADR
+334 MSKQVSNVQVADR

-368 SESAIR
+368 SESNIR
-374 GINADEL
+374 GINANEL

-396 LKYVNN
+396 LKYVDN

-437 HDYKDLKNDDLY
+437 HDYKELKTNDLY
-449 FIKDNY
+449 YIKDNY
-455 ELSVVISTAYKVNVL
+455 ELSAVISTSYKVNVL

-481 ALIKEFNSRTLDW
+481 ALISEFNSRTLDW
-494 GEEIPFDKLVEVMMN
+494 GEEIPFDKLIEVIMN

-526 EFVTA
+526 EFVEA
-531 DGSSYKKGISY
+531 SGSSYKKGTERY
-542 KEGVKDYNFWINY
+542 DFWINY

-569 DFDDEFSYSYTEAG
+569 DFDDEFSYAYTEKDG
-583 GKFIPSI
+583 EFIPDI
-590 ISFTSN
+590 ISFTSKCN
-596 CKLDPINDGSSLIL
+596 LDTINVGNSLTL
-610 NDNEVVQFIAPR
+610 KNNEVVQFIAPR
-622 LITGNGIYPMNVL
+622 LITGNGIYPTGVL

-640 NSRSTSIEKSADYK
+640 KNRSAVIEKSADYK

-692 VNNKGNIFS
+692 VDNKGNIFS

-713 PWTMDDTNLKAYEA
+713 PWTMDSTDLKAYEA
-727 TWNYAFSQLGLGINT
+727 TWNYAFSQLGINT
-742 PPLQAYSI
+742 PIPTLQAYSI
-750 STSDEL
+750 GSASDEL
-756 RHKIFNEENITT
+756 KHKTFNEENITT
-768 AKRCYWVMNN
+768 TKRCYWVMNN
-778 TENEINWKSSNTT
+778 NKNKINWSPNTAT
-791 VDEKNILTLD
+791 ATLN

-830 IVGAENANGWTISNP
+830 ITGTTDTTGWTISDP

-888 TIRVAKADLTIKD
+888 IISVTKTDLTIND
-901 NEYDTISGCSISYTA
+901 NEYDTIGSCSISYTA
-916 NGVEN
+916 NGAEN
-921 NLPDRSSFNADYNW
+921 NLPDRSSFKDADYNW
-935 KVRAILDINSG
+935 KVRAVLDINSG
-946 PDKPQELHG
+946 PDKPQELLG

-963 KNSTKGK
+963 KNSTEGK

-991 EYVDVAYRDLDL
+991 ENVDIAYRDLDL

-1008 ALYTYQYK
+1008 ALYTYKYK
-1016 EVNYDATRAIF
+1016 EVNYDDTRAIF
-1027 STRDENNYEFKTR
+1027 STRDENNYEFKTLHE
-1040 SDAVEKSKPLELSL
+1040 AEEVEGETLELSL
-1054 PIPRFEELIANKS
+1054 PIPRFEELGTNNKS
-1067 VYITLY
+1067 VCITLY
-1073 RNDTIT
+1073 RNDTIA
-1079 REVDQAPNVQIS
+1079 READLIPNVQIS
-1091 VSKEAVL
+1091 VSEGAILK
-1098 ESSTADANLVN
+1098 SSANAAGVASIDLLN
-1109 NSYITVKITKKV
+1109 NSYVTVEITRKTDSVA
-1121 SPTTD
+1121 TT
-1126 PTTDPAAD
+1126 AN
-1134 TPTES
+1134 
-1139 TDTTPSLKITIKANS
+1139 LKITVSANA
-1154 GDKDKKISD
+1154 GDTGKKIND

-1179 LLKENVE
+1179 LLKENVKDFNFKEFVKNNFGE
-1186 DFDFKKFVNDN
+1186 D
-1197 FDQTINKKFYSMATI
+1197 INKKFYSMVEI

>member
-77 VSCTQEKSM
+77 ASCTQEKSM

-94 YYMHYYEAATTEV
+94 YHMHYYEAATTEV

-130 TGGNNIQYVTTQ
+130 TDGNNIQYVTTQ

-304 DEAYEDF
+304 DEAYEGF

-334 MSKQVSNIQVADR
+334 MPKQVSNVQVADR

-374 GINADEL
+374 GINANEL

-437 HDYKDLKNDDLY
+437 HDYKELKTNDLY
-449 FIKDNY
+449 YIKDNY

-494 GEEIPFDKLVEVMMN
+494 GEEIPFDKLIEVMMN

-526 EFVTA
+526 EFVEA
-531 DGSSYKKGISY
+531 DGSSYKKDTTRY
-542 KEGVKDYNFWINY
+542 DFWINY

-569 DFDDEFSYSYTEAG
+569 DFDDEFSYAYTETG
-583 GKFIPSI
+583 GEFIPDI
-590 ISFTSN
+590 ISFTSK
-596 CKLDPINDGSSLIL
+596 CGLGEINTDSPLTL
-610 NDNEVVQFIAPR
+610 KNNEVVQFIAPR
-622 LITGNGIYPMNVL
+622 LITGNGIYPTGVL

-640 NSRSTSIEKSADYK
+640 NSGSKFIKKSADYK
-654 LQEGDYLA
+654 LQKDDYLA

-692 VNNKGNIFS
+692 VDNKGNIFS

-707 SDVNSD
+707 SDINSD
-713 PWTMDDTNLKAYEA
+713 WTMDSTDLKAYEA
-727 TWNYAFSQLGLGINT
+727 TWNYAFSQLGINT
-742 PPLQAYSI
+742 PSLRAYSI
-750 STSDEL
+750 GSASDEL
-756 RHKIFNEENITT
+756 KHKTFNEENITT

-778 TENEINWKSSNTT
+778 DKNKINWSPNTAT
-791 VDEKNILTLD
+791 ATLN

-830 IVGAENANGWTISNP
+830 ITGTTDTTGWTISDP

-860 NVFVVKNFTNDTILN
+860 NVFVVKDFTKNNLN

-888 TIRVAKADLTIKD
+888 IISVTKDSLTIKD
-901 NEYDTISGCSISYTA
+901 NEYDTIGSCSISYTA

-921 NLPDRSSFNADYNW
+921 SLPDRSSFNDDYNW

-963 KNSTKGK
+963 KNSTGGK

-991 EYVDVAYRDLDL
+991 EDVDIAYRDLDL

-1027 STRDENNYEFKTR
+1027 STRDENNYEFKTLHE
-1040 SDAVEKSKPLELSL
+1040 AEEVEGKTLELSL
-1054 PIPRFEELIANKS
+1054 PIPRFEELSTNNKS
-1067 VYITLY
+1067 VCITLY
-1073 RNDTIT
+1073 RNDTIA
-1079 REVDQAPNVQIS
+1079 READLIPNVQIS
-1091 VSKEAVL
+1091 ISEGAILK
-1098 ESSTADANLVN
+1098 SSANAAGVASIDLLN
-1109 NSYITVKITKKV
+1109 NSYVTVEITRKTDSVA
-1121 SPTTD
+1121 TT
-1126 PTTDPAAD
+1126 AD
-1134 TPTES
+1134 
-1139 TDTTPSLKITIKANS
+1139 LKITVSANA
-1154 GDKDKKISD
+1154 GDTGKKIND

-1179 LLKENVE
+1179 LLKENVK
-1186 DFDFKKFVNDN
+1186 DFNFKEFVKNN
-1197 FDQTINKKFYSMATI
+1197 FDEVGEDINKKFYSTAEI

>member
-77 VSCTQEKSM
+77 ASCTQEKSM

-94 YYMHYYEAATTEV
+94 YHMHYYEAATTEV
-107 IFKYKFTGA
+107 IFKYKFTGVA
-116 EGESTIEIP
+116 GESNIKIP

-130 TGGNNIQYVTTQ
+130 TDGNNIQYVTTK
-142 DAHIETSTGVSES
+142 DAYIETDTGVSES

-270 VVRLNKPADDK
+270 VVRLSKDADDK

-304 DEAYEDF
+304 DEAYEGF

-334 MSKQVSNIQVADR
+334 MPKQVSNIQVADR

-368 SESAIR
+368 SESNIR
-374 GINADEL
+374 GINANDL

-396 LKYVNN
+396 LKYVDN
-402 SGKEVFVT
+402 SGKEVLVT

-531 DGSSYKKGISY
+531 NGSSYKKGTERY
-542 KEGVKDYNFWINY
+542 DFWIDY

-569 DFDDEFSYSYTEAG
+569 DFDDEFSYAYTETG
-583 GKFIPSI
+583 GKFIPDI
-590 ISFTSN
+590 ISFTSKCN
-596 CKLDPINDGSSLIL
+596 LDTINAGNSLTL
-610 NDNEVVQFIAPR
+610 KNNEVVQFIAPR
-622 LITGNGIYPMNVL
+622 LITGNGIYPMSVL

-640 NSRSTSIEKSADYK
+640 KNGSAVIEKSADYK
-654 LQEGDYLA
+654 LQKDDYLA

-692 VNNKGNIFS
+692 VDNKGNIFS

-713 PWTMDDTNLKAYEA
+713 PWTMNDTNLKAYEA
-727 TWNYAFSQLGLGINT
+727 TWNYAFSQLGINT
-742 PPLQAYSI
+742 PIPTLQAYSI
-750 STSDEL
+750 GSASDEL
-756 RHKIFNEENITT
+756 KHKTFNEENITT
-768 AKRCYWVMNN
+768 TKRCYWVMNN
-778 TENEINWKSSNTT
+778 DENEIKWNQSDAI
-791 VDEKNILTLD
+791 VDGKNVLTLD

-830 IVGAENANGWTISNP
+830 ITGTTDTTGWTIPNP
-845 KSIDEITEEGLSSLL
+845 KSIDEITEDGLSSLL
-860 NVFVVKNFTNDTILN
+860 NVFIVKDFTKNNLN

-888 TIRVAKADLTIKD
+888 AIKVTKDSLTIKD
-901 NEYDTISGCSISYTA
+901 NEYDTIGSCSISYTA

-921 NLPDRSSFNADYNW
+921 NLPDRSSFNDDYNW
-935 KVRAILDINSG
+935 KVRAVLDINSG
-946 PDKPQELHG
+946 PDKAQELLG

-963 KNSTKGK
+963 KNSTEGK
-970 TLSAANKDIFKLS
+970 ILSAANKDIFKLS

-991 EYVDVAYRDLDL
+991 EDVDIAYRDLDL

-1008 ALYTYQYK
+1008 ALYTYKYK
-1016 EVNYDATRAIF
+1016 EVNYDAIRAIF
-1027 STRDENNYEFKTR
+1027 STRDENNYEFKTLHE
-1040 SDAVEKSKPLELSL
+1040 AEEVEGKTLELSL
-1054 PIPRFEELIANKS
+1054 PIPRFEELSTNNKS
-1067 VYITLY
+1067 VCITLY
-1073 RNDTIT
+1073 RNDTIA
-1079 REVDQAPNVQIS
+1079 READLIPNVQIS
-1091 VSKEAVL
+1091 VSEGAILK
-1098 ESSTADANLVN
+1098 SSVDVTGVTSIDLLN
-1109 NSYITVKITKKV
+1109 NSYVTVEITRKTGSIA
-1121 SPTTD
+1121 TT
-1126 PTTDPAAD
+1126 AD
-1134 TPTES
+1134 
-1139 TDTTPSLKITIKANS
+1139 LKITISANVE
-1154 GDKDKKISD
+1154 DANKKIND
-1163 VRIFISK
+1163 VRIFIST

-1179 LLKENVE
+1179 LLKENVK
-1186 DFDFKKFVNDN
+1186 DFNFKKFVSDN
-1197 FDQTINKKFYSMATI
+1197 FNQAINEKFYSTAEI

>member
-24 YTELLTYAE
+24 YIELLTYAE

-38 FSPVNSNE
+38 FSPANSNE

-77 VSCTQEKSM
+77 ASCTQEKSM

-94 YYMHYYEAATTEV
+94 YHMHYYEAATTEV

-130 TGGNNIQYVTTQ
+130 TDGNNIQYVTTQ

-255 TEGVSGNVGVKELTD
+255 TEGVSGNVGVKELTT
-270 VVRLNKPADDK
+270 VVRLSKDADDK

-304 DEAYEDF
+304 DEAYEGF

-334 MSKQVSNIQVADR
+334 MSKQISNVQVADR

-368 SESAIR
+368 SESNIR
-374 GINADEL
+374 GINANDL

-396 LKYVNN
+396 LKYVDN

-481 ALIKEFNSRTLDW
+481 ALIKEFNSKTLDW

-531 DGSSYKKGISY
+531 DGSSYKKGTERY
-542 KEGVKDYNFWINY
+542 DFWINY

-569 DFDDEFSYSYTEAG
+569 DFDDEFSYAYTEKD
-583 GKFIPSI
+583 GKFIPDI
-590 ISFTSN
+590 ISFTSK
-596 CKLDPINDGSSLIL
+596 CGLDEINTDSPLTL
-610 NDNEVVQFIAPR
+610 KNNEVVQFIAPR

-635 YNLHL
+635 YNLYL
-640 NSRSTSIEKSADYK
+640 KNGSAVIEKSADYK

-692 VNNKGNIFS
+692 VDNKGNIFS

-707 SDVNSD
+707 SDINSD
-713 PWTMDDTNLKAYEA
+713 WTMDKDDLKAYEA
-727 TWNYAFSQLGLGINT
+727 TWNYAFSQLGINT
-742 PPLQAYSI
+742 PTLQAYSI
-750 STSDEL
+750 GSASDEL
-756 RHKIFNEENITT
+756 KHKTFNEENITT
-768 AKRCYWVMNN
+768 TKRCYWVMNN
-778 TENEINWKSSNTT
+778 DENKINWSPNTVT
-791 VDEKNILTLD
+791 TTLN

-830 IVGAENANGWTISNP
+830 ITGTTDTTGWIISDP
-845 KSIDEITEEGLSSLL
+845 KSIDEITEDGLSSLL
-860 NVFVVKNFTNDTILN
+860 NVFIVKDFTKNNLN

-888 TIRVAKADLTIKD
+888 AIKVTKDSLTIKD
-901 NEYDTISGCSISYTA
+901 NEYDTIGSCSISYTA

-921 NLPDRSSFNADYNW
+921 NLPDRSSFKDADYNW

-946 PDKPQELHG
+946 PDKAQELLG
-955 NQSVTFYD
+955 NQSVVFHH
-963 KNSTKGK
+963 KNGNSE
-970 TLSAANKDIFKLS
+970 LQAATKDIFKLS

-991 EYVDVAYRDLDL
+991 ENVDIAYRDLDL

-1016 EVNYDATRAIF
+1016 EVEYDKNRGF
-1027 STRDENNYEFKTR
+1027 FNTRDENNYEFKTLH
-1040 SDAVEKSKPLELSL
+1040 DAEEVEGKTLELSL
-1054 PIPRFEELIANKS
+1054 PIPRFEELGTNNKS
-1067 VYITLY
+1067 VCITLY
-1073 RNDTIT
+1073 RNDTIA
-1079 REVDQAPNVQIS
+1079 READLIPNVQIS
-1091 VSKEAVL
+1091 VSEGAILK
-1098 ESSTADANLVN
+1098 SSADVTGITSIDLLN
-1109 NSYITVKITKKV
+1109 NSYVTVEITRKTDSIA
-1121 SPTTD
+1121 TT
-1126 PTTDPAAD
+1126 AN
-1134 TPTES
+1134 
-1139 TDTTPSLKITIKANS
+1139 LKITVSANA
-1154 GDKDKKISD
+1154 GDTGKKIND
-1163 VRIFISK
+1163 VRIFIST
-1170 PQVSSGNNP
+1170 PQVTSGNNP

-1186 DFDFKKFVNDN
+1186 DFNFKKFVSDN
-1197 FDQTINKKFYSMATI
+1197 FNQTINEKFYSTAEI
-1212 DPSKQIELSSKCK
+1212 DPSKQIELSNKCK

-1236 NVANKWLLGKIDFD
+1236 NIANKWLLGKIDFD

>member
-94 YYMHYYEAATTEV
+94 YHMHYYEAATTEV

-116 EGESTIEIP
+116 EGDSDIKIP

-130 TGGNNIQYVTTQ
+130 TDGNNIQYVTIQ
-142 DAHIETSTGVSES
+142 DAYIKTSTGVSES

-196 FVSDKSGETWQIV
+196 FVSDKSDETWQIV

-238 DWISEIIGS
+238 DWIAEIIGS

-255 TEGVSGNVGVKELTD
+255 TEGVSGNVGVKELTT
-270 VVRLNKPADDK
+270 VVRLSKDADDK

-304 DEAYEDF
+304 DEAYEGF

-334 MSKQVSNIQVADR
+334 MPKQVSNIQVADR

-356 VVEYDDYGPTVK
+356 VVEYDDYGSTVK
-368 SESAIR
+368 SESNIR
-374 GINADEL
+374 GINANDL

-396 LKYVNN
+396 LKYVDN

-437 HDYKDLKNDDLY
+437 HDYKELKTNDLY
-449 FIKDNY
+449 YIKDNY
-455 ELSVVISTAYKVNVL
+455 ELSAVISTSYKVNVL

-494 GEEIPFDKLVEVMMN
+494 GEEIPFDKLIEVMMN

-526 EFVTA
+526 EFVEA
-531 DGSSYKKGISY
+531 DGSSYKKGTTRY
-542 KEGVKDYNFWINY
+542 DFWINY

-569 DFDDEFSYSYTEAG
+569 DFDDEFSYAYTEKDG
-583 GKFIPSI
+583 EFIPDI
-590 ISFTSN
+590 ISFTSK
-596 CKLDPINDGSSLIL
+596 CKLDPIDGGSSLTL
-610 NDNEVVQFIAPR
+610 KNNEVVQFIAPR

-640 NSRSTSIEKSADYK
+640 NSGSKSIKKSADYK

-673 VELYTENKYIIAT
+673 VELYTENKYIIAA

-692 VNNKGNIFS
+692 VDNKGNIFS

-727 TWNYAFSQLGLGINT
+727 TWNYAFSQLGINT
-742 PPLQAYSI
+742 PIPPLRAYSI
-750 STSDEL
+750 GSASDEL
-756 RHKIFNEENITT
+756 KHKTFNEENITT
-768 AKRCYWVMNN
+768 TKRCYWVMNN
-778 TENEINWKSSNTT
+778 DENKINWSPNTVT
-791 VDEKNILTLD
+791 TTLN

-830 IVGAENANGWTISNP
+830 ITGTTDTTGWIISDP
-845 KSIDEITEEGLSSLL
+845 KSIDEITEDGLSSLL
-860 NVFVVKNFTNDTILN
+860 NVFIVKDFTKNNLN

-888 TIRVAKADLTIKD
+888 TIRVTKADLTIKD
-901 NEYDTISGCSISYTA
+901 NEYDTIGSCSISYTA

-921 NLPDRSSFNADYNW
+921 NLPDRSSFNDDDYNW

-955 NQSVTFYD
+955 NQSVTFYY
-963 KNSTKGK
+963 KNSTEGK
-970 TLSAANKDIFKLS
+970 TLSAANKDVFKLS

-991 EYVDVAYRDLDL
+991 EDVDVAYRDLDL

-1008 ALYTYQYK
+1008 ALYTYKYK
-1016 EVNYDATRAIF
+1016 EVNYDATKAIF

-1040 SDAVEKSKPLELSL
+1040 GDATESESGPLELSL

-1073 RNDTIT
+1073 RNDTIA

-1126 PTTDPAAD
+1126 PTTDPTAD

-1139 TDTTPSLKITIKANS
+1139 TDTTPSLKITVSANA
-1154 GDKDKKISD
+1154 GDTGEKKKIND

-1186 DFDFKKFVNDN
+1186 NFDFKKFVSDN
-1197 FDQTINKKFYSMATI
+1197 FNQTININEKFYSMATI

>member
-94 YYMHYYEAATTEV
+94 YHMHYYEAATTEV

-116 EGESTIEIP
+116 EGESDIKIP

-130 TGGNNIQYVTTQ
+130 TDGNNIQYVTIQ
-142 DAHIETSTGVSES
+142 DAYIKNNTGVSES

-196 FVSDKSGETWQIV
+196 FISDKSNTVWQIV

-304 DEAYEDF
+304 DEAYEGF

-368 SESAIR
+368 SESNIR
-374 GINADEL
+374 VINANDL

-396 LKYVNN
+396 LKYVDN
-402 SGKEVFVT
+402 SGKEIFIT

-437 HDYKDLKNDDLY
+437 HDYKELKTNDLY
-449 FIKDNY
+449 YIKDNY
-455 ELSVVISTAYKVNVL
+455 ELSAVISTSYKVNVL

-481 ALIKEFNSRTLDW
+481 ALISEFNSRTLDW
-494 GEEIPFDKLVEVMMN
+494 GEEISFDKLIEVMMN

-526 EFVTA
+526 EFVEA
-531 DGSSYKKGISY
+531 SGSSYKKGTERY
-542 KEGVKDYNFWINY
+542 DFWINY

-569 DFDDEFSYSYTEAG
+569 DFDDEFSYAYTEKDG
-583 GKFIPSI
+583 EFIPDI
-590 ISFTSN
+590 ISFTSK
-596 CKLDPINDGSSLIL
+596 CKLDPINDGSSLTL
-610 NDNEVVQFIAPR
+610 KNNEVVQFIAPR

-640 NSRSTSIEKSADYK
+640 NSGSKSIKKSADYK

-692 VNNKGNIFS
+692 VDNEGNIFS

-707 SDVNSD
+707 SDSD
-713 PWTMDDTNLKAYEA
+713 ENGDGWTMNSTDLKAYEA
-727 TWNYAFSQLGLGINT
+727 TWNYAFSQLGINT
-742 PPLQAYSI
+742 PTLQAYSI
-750 STSDEL
+750 GSASDEL
-756 RHKIFNEENITT
+756 KHKTFNEENITT
-768 AKRCYWVMNN
+768 TKRCYWVMNN
-778 TENEINWKSSNTT
+778 DENKINWSPNTVT
-791 VDEKNILTLD
+791 TTLN

-830 IVGAENANGWTISNP
+830 ITGTTDTTGWTIANP
-845 KSIDEITEEGLSSLL
+845 KSIDEITEDGLSSLL
-860 NVFVVKNFTNDTILN
+860 NVFIVKDFTKNNLN

-888 TIRVAKADLTIKD
+888 TINVTKDSLTIKD
-901 NEYDTISGCSISYTA
+901 NEYDTIGSCSISYTA

-921 NLPDRSSFNADYNW
+921 DLPDRSSFNDDYNW

-946 PDKPQELHG
+946 PDKPQELLG

-963 KNSTKGK
+963 KNSTEGR
-970 TLSAANKDIFKLS
+970 TLSATNKDIFKLS

-991 EYVDVAYRDLDL
+991 EKVDIAYYNLDL

-1008 ALYTYQYK
+1008 ALYTYKYK
-1016 EVNYDATRAIF
+1016 EVNYDATKAIF
-1027 STRDENNYEFKTR
+1027 STRDENNYEFKTL
-1040 SDAVEKSKPLELSL
+1040 SDAVEESNPLELSL
-1054 PIPRFEELIANKS
+1054 PIPRFEELIPDNNKS
-1067 VYITLY
+1067 ICITLY
-1073 RNDTIT
+1073 RNDTIA
-1079 REVDQAPNVQIS
+1079 RDASLAPIIQIS
-1091 VSKEAVL
+1091 VSEGAVL
-1098 ESSTADANLVN
+1098 ESSTNAANLSN
-1109 NSYITVKITKKV
+1109 NSYATVKVTKKADTIATTANLKITVKANPAIT
-1121 SPTTD
+1121 
-1126 PTTDPAAD
+1126 
-1134 TPTES
+1134 
-1139 TDTTPSLKITIKANS
+1139 
-1154 GDKDKKISD
+1154 DKKIND

-1179 LLKENVE
+1179 LLKENVK
-1186 DFDFKKFVNDN
+1186 DFNFKEFVNDN
-1197 FDQTINKKFYSMATI
+1197 FGEDINKKFYSTAEI

>member
-94 YYMHYYEAATTEV
+94 YHMHYYEAATTEV
-107 IFKYKFTGA
+107 IFKYKFTGVA
-116 EGESTIEIP
+116 GESDIKIP

-130 TGGNNIQYVTTQ
+130 TDGNNIQYVTTQ
-142 DAHIETSTGVSES
+142 DAYIKTSTGVSES

-164 TFTVLGS
+164 TFTVLGG

-238 DWISEIIGS
+238 DWIAEIIGS

-304 DEAYEDF
+304 DEAYEGF

-368 SESAIR
+368 SESKIR
-374 GINADEL
+374 GINANEL
-381 CLYPLKPLTNNTYTG
+381 CLYPLKPLTNSTYTG
-396 LKYVNN
+396 LKYVDN
-402 SGKEVFVT
+402 SGKEIFVT

-437 HDYKDLKNDDLY
+437 HDYKELKTNDLY
-449 FIKDNY
+449 YIKDNY
-455 ELSVVISTAYKVNVL
+455 ELSAVISTSYKVNVL

-481 ALIKEFNSRTLDW
+481 ALISEFNSRTLDW

-521 PDHSL
+521 PDHLL
-526 EFVTA
+526 EFVEA
-531 DGSSYKKGISY
+531 SGSSYKKGTERY
-542 KEGVKDYNFWINY
+542 DFWIDY

-569 DFDDEFSYSYTEAG
+569 DFDDEFSYAYTETG
-583 GKFIPSI
+583 GKFIPDI
-590 ISFTSN
+590 ISFTSKCN
-596 CKLDPINDGSSLIL
+596 LDTINAGNSLTL
-610 NDNEVVQFIAPR
+610 KNNEVVQFIAPR
-622 LITGNGIYPMNVL
+622 LITGNGIYPMSVL

-640 NSRSTSIEKSADYK
+640 KNGSAVIEKSADYK

-662 LLYTEENSKPV
+662 LLYTEEGSKPV
-673 VELYTENKYIIAT
+673 VELYTADKYIIAA
-686 DSLGKV
+686 DALGKV
-692 VNNKGNIFS
+692 VNNNGNIFS

-707 SDVNSD
+707 SDVNND
-713 PWTMDDTNLKAYEA
+713 PWTMSAGAENLKAYKA
-727 TWNYAFSQLGLGINT
+727 TWDYAFSQLGIDAPT
-742 PPLQAYSI
+742 LQAYSI
-750 STSDEL
+750 SSASDEL
-756 RHKIFNEENITT
+756 KHKIFNEENITT
-768 AKRCYWVMNN
+768 AKRCYWVMDND
-778 TENEINWKSSNTT
+778 ENEIKWNQSDAV

-830 IVGAENANGWTISNP
+830 IVGAADASGWTISDP

-888 TIRVAKADLTIKD
+888 TISVTKADLTIND
-901 NEYDTISGCSISYTA
+901 NEYETIGNCSVEYITNDTS
-916 NGVEN
+916 VK
-921 NLPDRSSFNADYNW
+921 LPDRSSFSDDNYNW
-935 KVRAILDINSG
+935 KVRAVLDINSG
-946 PDKPQELHG
+946 PDKAQELLG
-955 NQSVTFYD
+955 NQSVVFYH
-963 KNSTKGK
+963 KNGNSE
-970 TLSAANKDIFKLS
+970 LQAATKDIFKLS

-991 EYVDVAYRDLDL
+991 EDVDIAYRDLDL

-1008 ALYTYQYK
+1008 ALYTYRYK
-1016 EVNYDATRAIF
+1016 DVEYDKNRGF
-1027 STRDENNYEFKTR
+1027 FNTRDENNYEFKTLD
-1040 SDAVEKSKPLELSL
+1040 SATNTTELLL
-1054 PIPRFEELIANKS
+1054 PIPRFEELGTDNKS
-1067 VYITLY
+1067 VCITLY
-1073 RNDTIT
+1073 RNDTIA
-1079 REVDQAPNVQIS
+1079 READQTPNVQIS
-1091 VSKEAVL
+1091 VSEEAIL
-1098 ESSTADANLVN
+1098 KSSAGVTEATSINLLN
-1109 NSYITVKITKKV
+1109 NSYVTVEITRKTGSIA
-1121 SPTTD
+1121 TT
-1126 PTTDPAAD
+1126 AD
-1134 TPTES
+1134 
-1139 TDTTPSLKITIKANS
+1139 LKITISATNA
-1154 GDKDKKISD
+1154 GNKIND
-1163 VRIFISK
+1163 VRIFIST
-1170 PQVSSGNNP
+1170 PQVISGNNP

-1186 DFDFKKFVNDN
+1186 DFNFKKFVSDN
-1197 FDQTINKKFYSMATI
+1197 FNQTINEKFYSIATI

>member
-94 YYMHYYEAATTEV
+94 YHMHYYEAATTEV
-107 IFKYKFTGA
+107 IFKYKFTGVA
-116 EGESTIEIP
+116 GESGIQIP

-130 TGGNNIQYVTTQ
+130 TDGNNIQYVTTQ

-304 DEAYEDF
+304 DEAYEGF

-368 SESAIR
+368 SESNIR
-374 GINADEL
+374 GINANEL

-396 LKYVNN
+396 LKYVDN

-437 HDYKDLKNDDLY
+437 HDYKELKTNDLY
-449 FIKDNY
+449 YIKDNY
-455 ELSVVISTAYKVNVL
+455 ELSAVISTSYKVNVL

-481 ALIKEFNSRTLDW
+481 ALISEFNSRTLDW
-494 GEEIPFDKLVEVMMN
+494 GEEIPFDKLIEVMMN

-526 EFVTA
+526 EFVEVG
-531 DGSSYKKGISY
+531 GSSYKKGTTRY
-542 KEGVKDYNFWINY
+542 DFWINY

-569 DFDDEFSYSYTEAG
+569 DFDDEFSYAYTETG
-583 GKFIPSI
+583 GEFTPNIT
-590 ISFTSN
+590 SFTSN
-596 CKLDPINDGSSLIL
+596 CKLDLINDGSSLTL

-640 NSRSTSIEKSADYK
+640 NSGSTSIKKSADYK
-654 LQEGDYLA
+654 LQKGDYLA

-692 VNNKGNIFS
+692 VDNKGNIFS

-707 SDVNSD
+707 SDNGD
-713 PWTMDDTNLKAYEA
+713 GWTMDKDDLKAYEA
-727 TWNYAFSQLGLGINT
+727 TWNYAFSQLGINT

-750 STSDEL
+750 GSASDEL

-768 AKRCYWVMNN
+768 TKRCYWVMNN
-778 TENEINWKSSNTT
+778 DENKINWTPITITIDGKEIS
-791 VDEKNILTLD
+791 TLN

-830 IVGAENANGWTISNP
+830 ITGTADTTGWTIANP
-845 KSIDEITEEGLSSLL
+845 KSIDEITEDGLSSLL
-860 NVFVVKNFTNDTILN
+860 NVFIVKDFTKNNLN

-888 TIRVAKADLTIKD
+888 TISVKESNLTIKD
-901 NEYDTISGCSISYTA
+901 NIYESIGSCSISYTA

-921 NLPDRSSFNADYNW
+921 NLPDRSSFNDDYNW

-946 PDKPQELHG
+946 PDKPQELLG

-963 KNSTKGK
+963 KNSTGGK

-991 EYVDVAYRDLDL
+991 EKVDIAYYNLDL

-1008 ALYTYQYK
+1008 ALYTYKYA
-1016 EVNYDATRAIF
+1016 EVDCDDTKAIF
-1027 STRDENNYEFKTR
+1027 STRDENTYEFKTLDVAKDD
-1040 SDAVEKSKPLELSL
+1040 STVSL

-1073 RNDTIT
+1073 RNDTIA
-1079 REVDQAPNVQIS
+1079 RDVEPIVEIS
-1091 VSKEAVL
+1091 VSEGAVL
-1098 ESSTADANLVN
+1098 ESSANESVVTLSN
-1109 NSYITVKITKKV
+1109 NSYATVKVTKK
-1121 SPTTD
+1121 
-1126 PTTDPAAD
+1126 AD
-1134 TPTES
+1134 TTA
-1139 TDTTPSLKITIKANS
+1139 TTANLKVTVKANPAIT
-1154 GDKDKKISD
+1154 DKKING

-1170 PQVSSGNNP
+1170 PQVASGNNP

-1186 DFDFKKFVNDN
+1186 GFDFKEIVKAN
-1197 FDQTINKKFYSMATI
+1197 FGETINKKFYSMATI
-1212 DPSKQIELSSKCK
+1212 DPSKQIELSNKCK
-1225 LDSPAAFLDYN
+1225 LDSPVAFLDYN
-1236 NVANKWLLGKIDFD
+1236 NIANKWLLGKIDFD

>member
-77 VSCTQEKSM
+77 ASCTQEKSM

-94 YYMHYYEAATTEV
+94 YHMHYYEAATTEV

-130 TGGNNIQYVTTQ
+130 TDGNNIQYVTTQ

-186 PELYVAQNGT
+186 PELYIAQNGT

-255 TEGVSGNVGVKELTD
+255 TEGVSGNVGVKELTT
-270 VVRLNKPADDK
+270 VVRLSKDADDK

-292 SAATNGKNIETI
+292 SAAANGKNIETI
-304 DEAYEDF
+304 DEAYEGF

-334 MSKQVSNIQVADR
+334 MSKRVSNIQVADR

-368 SESAIR
+368 SESNIR
-374 GINADEL
+374 GINANDL

-396 LKYVNN
+396 LKYVDN

-417 RPLSNITPI
+417 KPLSNITPI

-481 ALIKEFNSRTLDW
+481 ALIREFNSRTLDW
-494 GEEIPFDKLVEVMMN
+494 SEEIPFDKLVEVMMN

-526 EFVTA
+526 EFVEA
-531 DGSSYKKGISY
+531 NGSSYKKGTTRY
-542 KEGVKDYNFWINY
+542 DFWINY

-569 DFDDEFSYSYTEAG
+569 DFDDEFSYAYTETS
-583 GKFIPSI
+583 GKFIPDI
-590 ISFTSN
+590 ISFTSK
-596 CKLDPINDGSSLIL
+596 CKLDTINADNPLTL
-610 NDNEVVQFIAPR
+610 KNNEVVQFIAPR
-622 LITGNGIYPMNVL
+622 LITGNGIYPTGVL

-640 NSRSTSIEKSADYK
+640 NSESTSIKKSADYK
-654 LQEGDYLA
+654 LQKGDYLA

-692 VNNKGNIFS
+692 VDNRGNIFS

-707 SDVNSD
+707 SDSD
-713 PWTMDDTNLKAYEA
+713 ENGDGWTMDSTNLKAYEA
-727 TWNYAFSQLGLGINT
+727 TWNYAFSQLDIEAPTLR
-742 PPLQAYSI
+742 AYSI

-756 RHKIFNEENITT
+756 KHKIFNEENITT

-778 TENEINWKSSNTT
+778 AENKINWKSSNIT

-845 KSIDEITEEGLSSLL
+845 KSIDEITEDGLSSLL
-860 NVFVVKNFTNDTILN
+860 NVFMVKNFTNDTILN

-888 TIRVAKADLTIKD
+888 TIRVTKADLTIKD
-901 NEYDTISGCSISYTA
+901 NEYDTIGSCSISYTA

-963 KNSTKGK
+963 KNSTGGK

-991 EYVDVAYRDLDL
+991 EDVDIAYRDLDL

-1008 ALYTYQYK
+1008 ALYTYRYK
-1016 EVNYDATRAIF
+1016 EVNYDATKAIF
-1027 STRDENNYEFKTR
+1027 STRDENTYEFKTL
-1040 SDAVEKSKPLELSL
+1040 SGAVEESGPLKLSL
-1054 PIPRFEELIANKS
+1054 PIPRFEELSTNNKS
-1067 VYITLY
+1067 VCITLY
-1073 RNDTIT
+1073 RNDTIA
-1079 REVDQAPNVQIS
+1079 READLIPNVQIS
-1091 VSKEAVL
+1091 VSEGAILK
-1098 ESSTADANLVN
+1098 SSIDAAGAASIDLLN
-1109 NSYITVKITKKV
+1109 NSYVTVEITRKTGSVA
-1121 SPTTD
+1121 TT
-1126 PTTDPAAD
+1126 AD
-1134 TPTES
+1134 
-1139 TDTTPSLKITIKANS
+1139 LKITVSANG
-1154 GDKDKKISD
+1154 GDTKIND

-1179 LLKENVE
+1179 LLKENVK
-1186 DFDFKKFVNDN
+1186 DFNFKKFVSDN
-1197 FDQTINKKFYSMATI
+1197 FNQTINEKFYSMAEI

>member
-94 YYMHYYEAATTEV
+94 YHMHYYEAATTEV
-107 IFKYKFTGA
+107 IFKYKFTGVA
-116 EGESTIEIP
+116 GESDIKIP

-130 TGGNNIQYVTTQ
+130 TDGNNIQYVTTK
-142 DAHIETSTGVSES
+142 DAYIKTSTGVSES

-164 TFTVLGS
+164 TFTVLGG

-255 TEGVSGNVGVKELTD
+255 TEGVSGNVGVKELTT
-270 VVRLNKPADDK
+270 VVRLSKNTGDETN
-281 IKDSDI
+281 DSDI

-304 DEAYEDF
+304 DEAYEGF

-374 GINADEL
+374 DINANEL
-381 CLYPLKPLTNNTYTG
+381 CLYPLKPLTNSTYTG
-396 LKYVNN
+396 LKYVDN
-402 SGKEVFVT
+402 SGKEIFVT

-417 RPLSNITPI
+417 RPLNNVTPI

-437 HDYKDLKNDDLY
+437 HDYKELKTNDLY
-449 FIKDNY
+449 YIKDNY
-455 ELSVVISTAYKVNVL
+455 ELSAVISTSYKVNVL

-494 GEEIPFDKLVEVMMN
+494 GEEIPFDKLIEVMMN

-526 EFVTA
+526 EFVEA
-531 DGSSYKKGISY
+531 NGSSYKKGTERY
-542 KEGVKDYNFWINY
+542 DFWIDY

-569 DFDDEFSYSYTEAG
+569 DFDDEFSYAYTEAG
-583 GKFIPSI
+583 GKFIPDI
-590 ISFTSN
+590 ISFTSKCN
-596 CKLDPINDGSSLIL
+596 LDTINAGNSLTL
-610 NDNEVVQFIAPR
+610 KNNEVVQFIAPR
-622 LITGNGIYPMNVL
+622 LITGNGIYPMSVL

-640 NSRSTSIEKSADYK
+640 KNGSAVIEKSADYK

-662 LLYTEENSKPV
+662 LLYTEEGSKPV
-673 VELYTENKYIIAT
+673 VELYTANKYIIAA
-686 DSLGKV
+686 DALGKV
-692 VNNKGNIFS
+692 VNNNGNIFS

-707 SDVNSD
+707 SDVNND
-713 PWTMDDTNLKAYEA
+713 PWTMAAGAENLKAYKA
-727 TWNYAFSQLGLGINT
+727 TWDYAFSQLGINAPT
-742 PPLQAYSI
+742 LQAYSI
-750 STSDEL
+750 SSASDEL
-756 RHKIFNEENITT
+756 KHKIFNEENITT

-778 TENEINWKSSNTT
+778 DENKINWNQSNVV

-830 IVGAENANGWTISNP
+830 IVRAADANGWTISDP

-888 TIRVAKADLTIKD
+888 TISVTKANLTIND
-901 NEYDTISGCSISYTA
+901 NEYETIGNCSVEYVTNDTS
-916 NGVEN
+916 VK
-921 NLPDRSSFNADYNW
+921 LPDRSSFNDNNYNW
-935 KVRAILDINSG
+935 KVRAVLDINSG
-946 PDKPQELHG
+946 PDKAQELLG
-955 NQSVTFYD
+955 NQSVVFYH
-963 KNSTKGK
+963 KNGNSK
-970 TLSAANKDIFKLS
+970 LQAATKDIFKLS

-991 EYVDVAYRDLDL
+991 EDVNIAYRDLDL

-1008 ALYTYQYK
+1008 ALYTYRYK
-1016 EVNYDATRAIF
+1016 DVEYDKTKGF
-1027 STRDENNYEFKTR
+1027 FNTRDENNYEFKTLD
-1040 SDAVEKSKPLELSL
+1040 SATNTTELLL
-1054 PIPRFEELIANKS
+1054 PIPRFEELGTDNKS
-1067 VYITLY
+1067 VCITLY
-1073 RNDTIT
+1073 RNDTIA
-1079 REVDQAPNVQIS
+1079 READQTPNVQIS
-1091 VSKEAVL
+1091 VSEEAIL
-1098 ESSTADANLVN
+1098 KSSAGVTEATSIDLLN
-1109 NSYITVKITKKV
+1109 NSYVTVEITRKTDSVA
-1121 SPTTD
+1121 TT
-1126 PTTDPAAD
+1126 AD
-1134 TPTES
+1134 
-1139 TDTTPSLKITIKANS
+1139 LKITISATNV
-1154 GDKDKKISD
+1154 GNKIND
-1163 VRIFISK
+1163 VRIFIST
-1170 PQVSSGNNP
+1170 PQVISGNNP

-1186 DFDFKKFVNDN
+1186 DFNFKKFVSDN
-1197 FDQTINKKFYSMATI
+1197 FNQTINEKFYSIATI

>member
-94 YYMHYYEAATTEV
+94 YHMHYYEAATTEV

-116 EGESTIEIP
+116 EGDSDIKIP

-130 TGGNNIQYVTTQ
+130 TDGNNIQYVTIQ
-142 DAHIETSTGVSES
+142 DAYIKNNTGVSES

-238 DWISEIIGS
+238 DWIAEIIGS

-270 VVRLNKPADDK
+270 VVRLSKDADDK

-304 DEAYEDF
+304 DEAYEGF

-334 MSKQVSNIQVADR
+334 MPKQVSNIQVADR

-368 SESAIR
+368 SESNIR
-374 GINADEL
+374 GINANDL

-396 LKYVNN
+396 LKYVDN
-402 SGKEVFVT
+402 SGKEVLVT

-494 GEEIPFDKLVEVMMN
+494 GEEIPFDKLIEVMMN

-526 EFVTA
+526 EFVEA
-531 DGSSYKKGISY
+531 DGSSYKKGTTRY
-542 KEGVKDYNFWINY
+542 DFWINY

-569 DFDDEFSYSYTEAG
+569 DFDDEFSYAYTETG
-583 GKFIPSI
+583 GKFIPDI
-590 ISFTSN
+590 ISFTSKCN
-596 CKLDPINDGSSLIL
+596 LDTINAGNSLTL
-610 NDNEVVQFIAPR
+610 KNNEVVQFIAPR

-635 YNLHL
+635 YNLRL
-640 NSRSTSIEKSADYK
+640 NSGSKFIKKSADYK

-673 VELYTENKYIIAT
+673 VELYTADKYIIAT
-686 DSLGKV
+686 DALGKV
-692 VNNKGNIFS
+692 VDNKGNIFS

-713 PWTMDDTNLKAYEA
+713 PWTMDSTDLKAYKA
-727 TWNYAFSQLGLGINT
+727 TWDYAFSQLDIEAPTLR
-742 PPLQAYSI
+742 AYSI
-750 STSDEL
+750 GSASDEL
-756 RHKIFNEENITT
+756 KHKTFNEENITT
-768 AKRCYWVMNN
+768 TKRCYWVMNN
-778 TENEINWKSSNTT
+778 AKNKINWKSSNTT

-830 IVGAENANGWTISNP
+830 IVGATDANGWTISDP
-845 KSIDEITEEGLSSLL
+845 KSIDEITEDGLSSLL
-860 NVFVVKNFTNDTILN
+860 NVFIVRDFTKNNLN

-888 TIRVAKADLTIKD
+888 AINVTKDSLTIKD
-901 NEYDTISGCSISYTA
+901 NEYNTIGSCSISYTA

-921 NLPDRSSFNADYNW
+921 NLPDRSSFNDDYNW

-946 PDKPQELHG
+946 PDKPQELLG

-963 KNSTKGK
+963 KNSTGGK

-1008 ALYTYQYK
+1008 ALYTYRYK
-1016 EVNYDATRAIF
+1016 DVEYDKTKGF
-1027 STRDENNYEFKTR
+1027 FNTRDENNYEFKTL
-1040 SDAVEKSKPLELSL
+1040 SGAIEESNPLELSL
-1054 PIPRFEELIANKS
+1054 PIPRFEELSTNNKS
-1067 VYITLY
+1067 VCITLY
-1073 RNDTIT
+1073 RNDTIV
-1079 REVDQAPNVQIS
+1079 READLIPNVQIS
-1091 VSKEAVL
+1091 VSEGAILK
-1098 ESSTADANLVN
+1098 SSAGVTGVTSIDLLN
-1109 NSYITVKITKKV
+1109 NSYVTVEITRK
-1121 SPTTD
+1121 TD
-1126 PTTDPAAD
+1126 SVATAAD
-1134 TPTES
+1134 
-1139 TDTTPSLKITIKANS
+1139 LKITVSANVE
-1154 GDKDKKISD
+1154 DADKKISD

-1186 DFDFKKFVNDN
+1186 DFDFRKFVNDN
-1197 FDQTINKKFYSMATI
+1197 FDQTINKKFYSMASI
-1212 DPSKQIELSSKCK
+1212 DPSKQIELSNKCK
-1225 LDSPAAFLDYN
+1225 LDNPAAFLDYN
-1236 NVANKWLLGKIDFD
+1236 NIANKWLLGKIDFD

>member
-94 YYMHYYEAATTEV
+94 YHMHYYEAATTEV
-107 IFKYKFTGA
+107 IFKYKFTGVA
-116 EGESTIEIP
+116 GESDIKIP

-130 TGGNNIQYVTTQ
+130 TDGNNIQYVTTQ
-142 DAHIETSTGVSES
+142 DAYIKNNTGVSES

-238 DWISEIIGS
+238 DWIAEIIGS

-255 TEGVSGNVGVKELTD
+255 TEGVSGNVGVKELTT
-270 VVRLNKPADDK
+270 VVRLSKNTGDETN
-281 IKDSDI
+281 DSDI

-304 DEAYEDF
+304 DEAYEGF

-322 TCRDYANYIYKN
+322 TCRDYANYIYEN

-374 GINADEL
+374 GINANEL

-396 LKYVNN
+396 LKYVDN
-402 SGKEVFVT
+402 SGKEIFVT

-417 RPLSNITPI
+417 RPLNNVTPI

-437 HDYKDLKNDDLY
+437 HDYKELKTNDLY
-449 FIKDNY
+449 YIKDNY
-455 ELSVVISTAYKVNVL
+455 ELSAVISTSYKVNVL

-481 ALIKEFNSRTLDW
+481 ALISEFNSRTLDW
-494 GEEIPFDKLVEVMMN
+494 GEEIPFDKLIEVMMN

-526 EFVTA
+526 EFVEA
-531 DGSSYKKGISY
+531 SGSSYKKGTERY
-542 KEGVKDYNFWINY
+542 DFWIDY

-569 DFDDEFSYSYTEAG
+569 DFDDEFSYAYTETG
-583 GKFIPSI
+583 GKFIPDI
-590 ISFTSN
+590 ISFTSKCN
-596 CKLDPINDGSSLIL
+596 LDTINAGNSLTL
-610 NDNEVVQFIAPR
+610 KNNEVVQFIAPR
-622 LITGNGIYPMNVL
+622 LITGNGIYPMSVL

-640 NSRSTSIEKSADYK
+640 KNGSAVIEKSADYK

-662 LLYTEENSKPV
+662 LLYTEEGSKPV
-673 VELYTENKYIIAT
+673 VELYTADKYIIAA
-686 DSLGKV
+686 DALGKV
-692 VNNKGNIFS
+692 VNNNGNIFS

-707 SDVNSD
+707 SDANGD
-713 PWTMDDTNLKAYEA
+713 PWTMVAGAENLKAYKA
-727 TWNYAFSQLGLGINT
+727 TWDYAFSQLGIDAPT
-742 PPLQAYSI
+742 LQAYSI
-750 STSDEL
+750 SSASDEL
-756 RHKIFNEENITT
+756 KHKIFNEENITT

-778 TENEINWKSSNTT
+778 DENKIKWNQSDAV

-830 IVGAENANGWTISNP
+830 IVGAADASGWTISDP

-888 TIRVAKADLTIKD
+888 TISVTKADLTIND
-901 NEYDTISGCSISYTA
+901 NEYETIGNCSVEYITNDTS
-916 NGVEN
+916 VK
-921 NLPDRSSFNADYNW
+921 LPDRSSFNDDNYNW
-935 KVRAILDINSG
+935 KVRAVLDINSG
-946 PDKPQELHG
+946 PDKAQELLG
-955 NQSVTFYD
+955 NQSVVFYH
-963 KNSTKGK
+963 KNGNSE
-970 TLSAANKDIFKLS
+970 LQAATKDIFKLS

-991 EYVDVAYRDLDL
+991 EDVDIAYRDLDL

-1016 EVNYDATRAIF
+1016 DVEYDKNRGF
-1027 STRDENNYEFKTR
+1027 FNTRDENNYEFKTL
-1040 SDAVEKSKPLELSL
+1040 SDAAGSGSNPLELSL
-1054 PIPRFEELIANKS
+1054 PIPRFEELGTDNKS
-1067 VYITLY
+1067 VCITLY
-1073 RNDTIT
+1073 RNDTIA
-1079 REVDQAPNVQIS
+1079 READQTPNVQIS
-1091 VSKEAVL
+1091 VSEEAIL
-1098 ESSTADANLVN
+1098 KSSASVTEATSIDLLN
-1109 NSYITVKITKKV
+1109 NSYVTVELTRKTGSIA
-1121 SPTTD
+1121 TT
-1126 PTTDPAAD
+1126 AD
-1134 TPTES
+1134 
-1139 TDTTPSLKITIKANS
+1139 LKITISATNA
-1154 GDKDKKISD
+1154 GNKIND
-1163 VRIFISK
+1163 VRIFIST
-1170 PQVSSGNNP
+1170 PQVTSGNNP

-1186 DFDFKKFVNDN
+1186 DFNFKKFVSDN
-1197 FDQTINKKFYSMATI
+1197 FNQTINEKFYSIATI

>member
-77 VSCTQEKSM
+77 ASCTQEKSM

-94 YYMHYYEAATTEV
+94 YHMHYYEAATTEV

-130 TGGNNIQYVTTQ
+130 TDGNNIQYVTTQ
-142 DAHIETSTGVSES
+142 DAYIETSTGVSES

-238 DWISEIIGS
+238 DWIAEIIGS

-255 TEGVSGNVGVKELTD
+255 TEGVSGNVGVKGLTD

-304 DEAYEDF
+304 DEAYEGF

-368 SESAIR
+368 SESNIR
-374 GINADEL
+374 GINANDL

-396 LKYVNN
+396 LKYVDN
-402 SGKEVFVT
+402 SGKEIFVT

-417 RPLSNITPI
+417 RPLNNVTPI

-437 HDYKDLKNDDLY
+437 HDYKELKANDLY
-449 FIKDNY
+449 YIKDNY

-526 EFVTA
+526 EFVEA
-531 DGSSYKKGISY
+531 SGSSYKKGTTRY
-542 KEGVKDYNFWINY
+542 DFWINY

-569 DFDDEFSYSYTEAG
+569 DFDDEFSYAYTEKDG
-583 GKFIPSI
+583 EFIPDI

-596 CKLDPINDGSSLIL
+596 CKLDPINADSSLIL
-610 NDNEVVQFIAPR
+610 KNNEVVQFIAPR

-640 NSRSTSIEKSADYK
+640 NSGSTSIKKSADYK
-654 LQEGDYLA
+654 LQKDDYLA

-692 VNNKGNIFS
+692 VDNKGNIFS

-707 SDVNSD
+707 SDSNSD
-713 PWTMDDTNLKAYEA
+713 PWTMNDTNLKAYEA
-727 TWNYAFSQLGLGINT
+727 TWNYAFSQLGINT
-742 PPLQAYSI
+742 PIPTLQAYSI
-750 STSDEL
+750 GSASDEL
-756 RHKIFNEENITT
+756 KHKTFNEENITT
-768 AKRCYWVMNN
+768 TKRCYWVMNN
-778 TENEINWKSSNTT
+778 DKNKINWSPNTVT
-791 VDEKNILTLD
+791 TTLN

-830 IVGAENANGWTISNP
+830 ITGTTDTTGWTIPNP
-845 KSIDEITEEGLSSLL
+845 KSIDEITEDGLSSLL
-860 NVFVVKNFTNDTILN
+860 NVFIVKDFTKNNLN

-888 TIRVAKADLTIKD
+888 TISVTKADLTIKD
-901 NEYDTISGCSISYTA
+901 NEYDTIGSCSISYTA

-921 NLPDRSSFNADYNW
+921 NLPDRSSFNDDYNW
-935 KVRAILDINSG
+935 KVRAVLDINSG
-946 PDKPQELHG
+946 PDKAQELLG
-955 NQSVTFYD
+955 NQSVVFHH
-963 KNSTKGK
+963 KNGDSKLQAT
-970 TLSAANKDIFKLS
+970 TKDIFKLS

-991 EYVDVAYRDLDL
+991 KDVDIAYRDLDL

-1008 ALYTYQYK
+1008 ALYTYKYA
-1016 EVNYDATRAIF
+1016 EVDCDNTKAIF
-1027 STRDENNYEFKTR
+1027 STRDENTYEFKTL
-1040 SDAVEKSKPLELSL
+1040 AVATDTTKLVL
-1054 PIPRFEELIANKS
+1054 PIPRFEELGTNNKS
-1067 VYITLY
+1067 VCITLY
-1073 RNDTIT
+1073 RNDTIA
-1079 REVDQAPNVQIS
+1079 READLIPNVQIS
-1091 VSKEAVL
+1091 VSEGAILK
-1098 ESSTADANLVN
+1098 SSADAAGAASIDLLN
-1109 NSYITVKITKKV
+1109 NSYVTVEITRKTDSVA
-1121 SPTTD
+1121 TT
-1126 PTTDPAAD
+1126 AN
-1134 TPTES
+1134 
-1139 TDTTPSLKITIKANS
+1139 LKITVSANA
-1154 GDKDKKISD
+1154 GDTEGDAGDTGGDTDKKINA

-1186 DFDFKKFVNDN
+1186 DFNFKKFVKDN
-1197 FDQTINKKFYSMATI
+1197 FGEDINKKFYSTAEI

>member
-94 YYMHYYEAATTEV
+94 YHMHYYEAATTEV
-107 IFKYKFTGA
+107 IFKYKFTGVA
-116 EGESTIEIP
+116 GESDIKIP

-130 TGGNNIQYVTTQ
+130 TDGNNIQYVTTK
-142 DAHIETSTGVSES
+142 DAYIKTSTGVSES

-164 TFTVLGS
+164 TFTVLGG

-255 TEGVSGNVGVKELTD
+255 TEGVSGNVGVKELTT
-270 VVRLNKPADDK
+270 VVRLSKNTGDETN
-281 IKDSDI
+281 DSDI

-304 DEAYEDF
+304 DEAYEGF

-322 TCRDYANYIYKN
+322 TCRDYANYIYEN
-334 MSKQVSNIQVADR
+334 MPKQVSNIQVADR

-356 VVEYDDYGPTVK
+356 VVEYDDYGSTVK

-374 GINADEL
+374 GINANEL

-396 LKYVNN
+396 LKYVDN
-402 SGKEVFVT
+402 SGKEIFVT

-417 RPLSNITPI
+417 RPLNNVTPI

-437 HDYKDLKNDDLY
+437 HDYKELKTNDLY
-449 FIKDNY
+449 YIKDNY
-455 ELSVVISTAYKVNVL
+455 ELSAVISTSYKVNVL

-481 ALIKEFNSRTLDW
+481 ALISEFNSRTLDW
-494 GEEIPFDKLVEVMMN
+494 GEEIPFDKLIEVMMN

-526 EFVTA
+526 EFVEA
-531 DGSSYKKGISY
+531 SGSSYKKGTERY
-542 KEGVKDYNFWINY
+542 DFWIDY

-569 DFDDEFSYSYTEAG
+569 DFDDEFSYAYTETG
-583 GKFIPSI
+583 GKFISDI
-590 ISFTSN
+590 ISFTSKCN
-596 CKLDPINDGSSLIL
+596 LDTINAGNSLTL
-610 NDNEVVQFIAPR
+610 KNNEVVQFIAPR
-622 LITGNGIYPMNVL
+622 LITGNGIYPMSVL

-640 NSRSTSIEKSADYK
+640 KNGSAVIEKSADYK

-662 LLYTEENSKPV
+662 LLYTEEDSKPV
-673 VELYTENKYIIAT
+673 VELYTADKYIIAM
-686 DSLGKV
+686 DALGKV
-692 VNNKGNIFS
+692 VNNNGNIFS

-707 SDVNSD
+707 SDVNND
-713 PWTMDDTNLKAYEA
+713 PWTMAAGAENLKAYKA
-727 TWNYAFSQLGLGINT
+727 TWDYAFSQLGIDAPT
-742 PPLQAYSI
+742 LQAYSI
-750 STSDEL
+750 SSASDEL
-756 RHKIFNEENITT
+756 KHKIFNEENITT

-778 TENEINWKSSNTT
+778 DENKIKWNQSDAV

-830 IVGAENANGWTISNP
+830 IVGATDASGWTISDP

-888 TIRVAKADLTIKD
+888 TISVTKANLTIND
-901 NEYDTISGCSISYTA
+901 NEYETIGNCSVEYVTNDTS
-916 NGVEN
+916 VK
-921 NLPDRSSFNADYNW
+921 LPDRSSFSDDNYNW
-935 KVRAILDINSG
+935 KVRAVLDINSG
-946 PDKPQELHG
+946 PDKAQELLG
-955 NQSVTFYD
+955 NQSVVFYH
-963 KNSTKGK
+963 KNGNSE
-970 TLSAANKDIFKLS
+970 LRAATKDIFKLS

-991 EYVDVAYRDLDL
+991 EDVDIAYRDLDL

-1008 ALYTYQYK
+1008 ALYTYRYK
-1016 EVNYDATRAIF
+1016 DVEYDKTKGF
-1027 STRDENNYEFKTR
+1027 FNTRDENNYEFKTLD
-1040 SDAVEKSKPLELSL
+1040 SATNTTELLL
-1054 PIPRFEELIANKS
+1054 PIPRFEELGTDNKS
-1067 VYITLY
+1067 VCITLY
-1073 RNDTIT
+1073 RNDTIA
-1079 REVDQAPNVQIS
+1079 READQAPNVQIS
-1091 VSKEAVL
+1091 VSEEAIL
-1098 ESSTADANLVN
+1098 KSSASVTEATSIDLLN
-1109 NSYITVKITKKV
+1109 NSYVTVEITRKTGSIA
-1121 SPTTD
+1121 TT
-1126 PTTDPAAD
+1126 AD
-1134 TPTES
+1134 
-1139 TDTTPSLKITIKANS
+1139 LKITISATNA
-1154 GDKDKKISD
+1154 GNKIND

-1186 DFDFKKFVNDN
+1186 NFNFKKFVSDN
-1197 FDQTINKKFYSMATI
+1197 FNQTINEKFYSIATI

>member
-77 VSCTQEKSM
+77 ASCTQEKSM

-94 YYMHYYEAATTEV
+94 YHMHYYEAATTEV

-130 TGGNNIQYVTTQ
+130 TDGNNIQYVTTQ

-304 DEAYEDF
+304 DEAYEGF

-374 GINADEL
+374 GINANEL

-437 HDYKDLKNDDLY
+437 HDYKELAANNLY
-449 FIKDNY
+449 YIKDNY
-455 ELSVVISTAYKVNVL
+455 ELSAVISTSYKVNVL

-526 EFVTA
+526 EFVEA
-531 DGSSYKKGISY
+531 SGSSYKKGTTRY
-542 KEGVKDYNFWINY
+542 DFWINY

-569 DFDDEFSYSYTEAG
+569 DFDDEFSYAYTEKDG
-583 GKFIPSI
+583 EFIPDI
-590 ISFTSN
+590 ISFTSK
-596 CKLDPINDGSSLIL
+596 CKLDTINADNPLTL
-610 NDNEVVQFIAPR
+610 KNNEVVQFIAPR

-640 NSRSTSIEKSADYK
+640 SSESTFIKKSADYK
-654 LQEGDYLA
+654 LQKDDYLA

-692 VNNKGNIFS
+692 VDNKGNIFS

-713 PWTMDDTNLKAYEA
+713 PWTMNDTNLKAYEA
-727 TWNYAFSQLGLGINT
+727 TWNYAFSQLGIKKI

-750 STSDEL
+750 GSASDEL
-756 RHKIFNEENITT
+756 KHKIFNEENITT
-768 AKRCYWVMNN
+768 TKRCYWVMNN
-778 TENEINWKSSNTT
+778 DKNKINWSPNTVT
-791 VDEKNILTLD
+791 TTLN

-830 IVGAENANGWTISNP
+830 ITGTTDTTGWIIANP
-845 KSIDEITEEGLSSLL
+845 KSIDEITEDGLSSLL
-860 NVFVVKNFTNDTILN
+860 NVFIVKDFTKNNLN

-888 TIRVAKADLTIKD
+888 SIKVTKGSLTIKD
-901 NEYDTISGCSISYTA
+901 NEYDTIGSCSISYTA

-921 NLPDRSSFNADYNW
+921 NLPDRSSFKDADYNW

-963 KNSTKGK
+963 KNSTEGK

-991 EYVDVAYRDLDL
+991 EKVDIAYRDLDL

-1027 STRDENNYEFKTR
+1027 STRDENNYEFKTLHE
-1040 SDAVEKSKPLELSL
+1040 AEEVEGKTLELSL
-1054 PIPRFEELIANKS
+1054 PIPRFEELSTNNKS
-1067 VYITLY
+1067 VCITLY
-1073 RNDTIT
+1073 RNDTIA
-1079 REVDQAPNVQIS
+1079 READLIPNVQIS
-1091 VSKEAVL
+1091 VSEGAILK
-1098 ESSTADANLVN
+1098 SSANAAGAASIDLLN
-1109 NSYITVKITKKV
+1109 NSYVTVEITRKTDSVA
-1121 SPTTD
+1121 TT
-1126 PTTDPAAD
+1126 AN
-1134 TPTES
+1134 
-1139 TDTTPSLKITIKANS
+1139 LKITVSANS
-1154 GDKDKKISD
+1154 GDTGKKIND
-1163 VRIFISK
+1163 VRIFIST

-1179 LLKENVE
+1179 LLKENVK
-1186 DFDFKKFVNDN
+1186 DFNFKKFVSDN
-1197 FDQTINKKFYSMATI
+1197 FNQAINEKFYSTATI

>member
-94 YYMHYYEAATTEV
+94 YHMHYYEAATTEV
-107 IFKYKFTGA
+107 IFKYKFTGVA
-116 EGESTIEIP
+116 GESTIEIP

-130 TGGNNIQYVTTQ
+130 TDGNNIQYVTTQ
-142 DAHIETSTGVSES
+142 DAYIKTSTGVSES

-164 TFTVLGS
+164 TFTVLGG

-238 DWISEIIGS
+238 DWIAEIIGS

-304 DEAYEDF
+304 DEAYEGF

-334 MSKQVSNIQVADR
+334 MPKQVSNIQVADR

-368 SESAIR
+368 SESNIR
-374 GINADEL
+374 GINANEL

-396 LKYVNN
+396 LKYVDN
-402 SGKEVFVT
+402 SGKEIFVT

-437 HDYKDLKNDDLY
+437 HDYKELKNDDLY
-449 FIKDNY
+449 LIKDNY

-526 EFVTA
+526 EFVEA
-531 DGSSYKKGISY
+531 SGSSYKKGTERY
-542 KEGVKDYNFWINY
+542 DFWINY

-569 DFDDEFSYSYTEAG
+569 DFDDEFSYAYTEKDG
-583 GKFIPSI
+583 EFIPDI
-590 ISFTSN
+590 ISFASK
-596 CKLDPINDGSSLIL
+596 CKLDPINDGSSLTL

-640 NSRSTSIEKSADYK
+640 KNGSAVIEKSADYK
-654 LQEGDYLA
+654 LQKDDYLA

-692 VNNKGNIFS
+692 IDNKGNIFS

-707 SDVNSD
+707 SDSNSD
-713 PWTMDDTNLKAYEA
+713 GWTMDKDDLKAYEA
-727 TWNYAFSQLGLGINT
+727 TWNYAFSQLGINT
-742 PPLQAYSI
+742 PSLQAYSI
-750 STSDEL
+750 GSASDEL
-756 RHKIFNEENITT
+756 KHKTFNEENITT
-768 AKRCYWVMNN
+768 TKRCYWVMNN
-778 TENEINWKSSNTT
+778 DENKINWKSSNTT

-830 IVGAENANGWTISNP
+830 IVGAENANGWTIPNP
-845 KSIDEITEEGLSSLL
+845 KSIDEITEDGLSSLL
-860 NVFVVKNFTNDTILN
+860 NVFIVKDFTKNNLN
-875 IKINDIITLTSGD
+875 IKINDIITLASGD
-888 TIRVAKADLTIKD
+888 TINVTKDSLTIKD
-901 NEYDTISGCSISYTA
+901 NEYDTIGSCSISYTA

-921 NLPDRSSFNADYNW
+921 DLPDRSSFNDDYNW

-946 PDKPQELHG
+946 PDKPQELLG

-963 KNSTKGK
+963 KNSIEGK

-991 EYVDVAYRDLDL
+991 ERVDIAYYNLDL

-1008 ALYTYQYK
+1008 ALYTYKYA
-1016 EVNYDATRAIF
+1016 EVNYDATMAIF
-1027 STRDENNYEFKTR
+1027 STRDENNYEFKTL
-1040 SDAVEKSKPLELSL
+1040 DAATDTIELLL
-1054 PIPRFEELIANKS
+1054 PIPRFEELGTDNKS
-1067 VYITLY
+1067 VCITLY
-1073 RNDTIT
+1073 RNDTIA
-1079 REVDQAPNVQIS
+1079 READQIPNVQIS
-1091 VSKEAVL
+1091 VSKEAIL
-1098 ESSTADANLVN
+1098 KSSADVTEITSIDLLN
-1109 NSYITVKITKKV
+1109 NSYVTVEITRK
-1121 SPTTD
+1121 TD
-1126 PTTDPAAD
+1126 SIATAAD
-1134 TPTES
+1134 
-1139 TDTTPSLKITIKANS
+1139 LKITVSANA
-1154 GDKDKKISD
+1154 GGTDKKIND
-1163 VRIFISK
+1163 VRIFIST

-1179 LLKENVE
+1179 LLKENVKDFNFKEFVKNNFNNFGE
-1186 DFDFKKFVNDN
+1186 D
-1197 FDQTINKKFYSMATI
+1197 INKKFYSTAEI

-1250 NSSFEIAA
+1250 NSAFEIAA

>member
-94 YYMHYYEAATTEV
+94 YHMHYYEAATTEV

-116 EGESTIEIP
+116 EGGSDIKIP

-130 TGGNNIQYVTTQ
+130 TDGNNIQYVTIQ
-142 DAHIETSTGVSES
+142 DAYIKNNTGVSES

-238 DWISEIIGS
+238 DWIAEIIGS

-270 VVRLNKPADDK
+270 VVRLSKDADDK

-304 DEAYEDF
+304 DEAYEGF

-368 SESAIR
+368 SESNIR
-374 GINADEL
+374 GINANEL

-437 HDYKDLKNDDLY
+437 HDYKELKANDLY
-449 FIKDNY
+449 YIKDNY

-494 GEEIPFDKLVEVMMN
+494 GEEIPFDKLIEVMMN

-526 EFVTA
+526 EFVEA
-531 DGSSYKKGISY
+531 NGSSYKKGTTRY
-542 KEGVKDYNFWINY
+542 DFWINY

-569 DFDDEFSYSYTEAG
+569 DFDDEFSYAYTEKDG
-583 GKFIPSI
+583 EFIPDI
-590 ISFTSN
+590 ISFTSKCN
-596 CKLDPINDGSSLIL
+596 LDAVNADNPLTLKN
-610 NDNEVVQFIAPR
+610 NEVVQFIAPR

-640 NSRSTSIEKSADYK
+640 NSRSKFIKKSADYK
-654 LQEGDYLA
+654 LQKGDYLA

-673 VELYTENKYIIAT
+673 VELYTADKYIIAT

-692 VNNKGNIFS
+692 VDNEGNIFS

-707 SDVNSD
+707 SDINSD
-713 PWTMDDTNLKAYEA
+713 PWTMDSTDLKAYEA
-727 TWNYAFSQLGLGINT
+727 TWNYAFSQLGINT
-742 PPLQAYSI
+742 PIPTLQAYSI
-750 STSDEL
+750 GSASDEL
-756 RHKIFNEENITT
+756 KHKTFNEENITT

-778 TENEINWKSSNTT
+778 DKNKINWSPNTVT
-791 VDEKNILTLD
+791 TTLN

-830 IVGAENANGWTISNP
+830 ITGTTDTTGWTIANP
-845 KSIDEITEEGLSSLL
+845 KSIDEITEDGLSSLL
-860 NVFVVKNFTNDTILN
+860 NVFIVKDFTKNNLN

-888 TIRVAKADLTIKD
+888 SIKVTKNSLTIND
-901 NEYDTISGCSISYTA
+901 NEYDTIGSCSISYTA

-921 NLPDRSSFNADYNW
+921 NLPDRSSFNDDYNW

-946 PDKPQELHG
+946 PDKPQELLG

-963 KNSTKGK
+963 KNSTEGK

-1008 ALYTYQYK
+1008 ALYTYRYK
-1016 EVNYDATRAIF
+1016 DVEYDKTKGF
-1027 STRDENNYEFKTR
+1027 FNTRDENNYEFKTL
-1040 SDAVEKSKPLELSL
+1040 SGAVEESNPLELSL
-1054 PIPRFEELIANKS
+1054 PIPRFEELSTNNKS
-1067 VYITLY
+1067 VCINLY
-1073 RNDTIT
+1073 RNDTIV
-1079 REVDQAPNVQIS
+1079 READLIPNVQIS
-1091 VSKEAVL
+1091 VSEGAILK
-1098 ESSTADANLVN
+1098 SSAGVTGVTSIDLLN
-1109 NSYITVKITKKV
+1109 NSYVTVEITRK
-1121 SPTTD
+1121 TD
-1126 PTTDPAAD
+1126 SVATAAD
-1134 TPTES
+1134 
-1139 TDTTPSLKITIKANS
+1139 LKITVSANVE
-1154 GDKDKKISD
+1154 DADKKISD

-1197 FDQTINKKFYSMATI
+1197 FDQTINKKFYSMASI
-1212 DPSKQIELSSKCK
+1212 DPSKQIELSNKCK

-1236 NVANKWLLGKIDFD
+1236 NIANKWLLGKIDFD

>member
-77 VSCTQEKSM
+77 ASCTQEKSM

-94 YYMHYYEAATTEV
+94 YHMHYYEAATTEV

-116 EGESTIEIP
+116 EGESNIKIP

-130 TGGNNIQYVTTQ
+130 TDGNNIQYVTTK
-142 DAHIETSTGVSES
+142 DAYIETDTGVSES

-196 FVSDKSGETWQIV
+196 FVYDKSGETWQIV

-238 DWISEIIGS
+238 DWIAEIIGS

-304 DEAYEDF
+304 DEAYEGF

-322 TCRDYANYIYKN
+322 TCRDYANYIYEN
-334 MSKQVSNIQVADR
+334 MPKQVSNIQVADR

-368 SESAIR
+368 SESNIR
-374 GINADEL
+374 GINANDL

-396 LKYVNN
+396 LKYVDN
-402 SGKEVFVT
+402 SGKEIFVT

-481 ALIKEFNSRTLDW
+481 ALIREFNSRTLDW

-569 DFDDEFSYSYTEAG
+569 DFDDEFSYAYTEKDG
-583 GKFIPSI
+583 EFIPDI
-590 ISFTSN
+590 ISFTSK
-596 CKLDPINDGSSLIL
+596 CKLDPINAGNSLTL
-610 NDNEVVQFIAPR
+610 KNNEVVQFIAPR

-640 NSRSTSIEKSADYK
+640 KNGSAVIEKSADYK

-662 LLYTEENSKPV
+662 LLYTEEDSKPV
-673 VELYTENKYIIAT
+673 VELYTADKYIIAM
-686 DSLGKV
+686 DALGKV
-692 VNNKGNIFS
+692 VDNKGNIFS

-707 SDVNSD
+707 SDINSD
-713 PWTMDDTNLKAYEA
+713 WTMGKDDLKAYEA
-727 TWNYAFSQLGLGINT
+727 TWNYAFSQLGINT
-742 PPLQAYSI
+742 PIPTLRAYSI
-750 STSDEL
+750 GSASDEL
-756 RHKIFNEENITT
+756 KHKTFNEENITT
-768 AKRCYWVMNN
+768 TKRCYWVMNN
-778 TENEINWKSSNTT
+778 DENKINWSPNTVT
-791 VDEKNILTLD
+791 TTLN

-830 IVGAENANGWTISNP
+830 ITGTTDTTGWTIANP
-845 KSIDEITEEGLSSLL
+845 KSIDEITEDGLSSLL
-860 NVFVVKNFTNDTILN
+860 NVFIVKDFTKNNLN

-888 TIRVAKADLTIKD
+888 IINVTKDSLTIRD
-901 NEYDTISGCSISYTA
+901 NEYDTIGSCSISYTA
-916 NGVEN
+916 NGVKN
-921 NLPDRSSFNADYNW
+921 NLPDRSSFNDDYNW

-946 PDKPQELHG
+946 PDKAQELLG

-963 KNSTKGK
+963 KNSTEGK

-1016 EVNYDATRAIF
+1016 DVEYDKARGF
-1027 STRDENNYEFKTR
+1027 FNTRDENTYEFKTL
-1040 SDAVEKSKPLELSL
+1040 DPATNTTELLL
-1054 PIPRFEELIANKS
+1054 PIPRFEELGTNNKS
-1067 VYITLY
+1067 VCITLY
-1073 RNDTIT
+1073 RNDTIA
-1079 REVDQAPNVQIS
+1079 READLIPNVQIS
-1091 VSKEAVL
+1091 VSEEAIL
-1098 ESSTADANLVN
+1098 KSSADAAGVASIDLLN
-1109 NSYITVKITKKV
+1109 NSYVTVEITRK
-1121 SPTTD
+1121 TD
-1126 PTTDPAAD
+1126 SVATAAD
-1134 TPTES
+1134 
-1139 TDTTPSLKITIKANS
+1139 LKITVSANA
-1154 GDKDKKISD
+1154 GDKDKKIND

-1179 LLKENVE
+1179 LLKENIK
-1186 DFDFKKFVNDN
+1186 DFNFKKFVSDN
-1197 FDQTINKKFYSMATI
+1197 FREDINKKFYSTAEI

>member
-77 VSCTQEKSM
+77 ASCTQEKSM

-94 YYMHYYEAATTEV
+94 YHMHYYEAATTEV

-130 TGGNNIQYVTTQ
+130 TDGNNIQYVTTQ
-142 DAHIETSTGVSES
+142 DAYIKNNTGVSES

-304 DEAYEDF
+304 DEAYEGF

-368 SESAIR
+368 SESNIR
-374 GINADEL
+374 GINANDL

-396 LKYVNN
+396 LKYVDN
-402 SGKEVFVT
+402 SGKEIFVT

-437 HDYKDLKNDDLY
+437 HDYKELKNYDLY

-531 DGSSYKKGISY
+531 DGSSYKKGTARY
-542 KEGVKDYNFWINY
+542 DFWINY

-569 DFDDEFSYSYTEAG
+569 DFDDEFSYAYTEKDG
-583 GKFIPSI
+583 EFIPDI
-590 ISFTSN
+590 ISFTSKCN
-596 CKLDPINDGSSLIL
+596 LGTINAGSPLTL
-610 NDNEVVQFIAPR
+610 KNNEVVQFIAPR

-640 NSRSTSIEKSADYK
+640 ENKSAAIKKSADYK
-654 LQEGDYLA
+654 LQKGDYLA

-692 VNNKGNIFS
+692 VDNKGNIFS

-707 SDVNSD
+707 SDINSD
-713 PWTMDDTNLKAYEA
+713 WTMDSTDLKAYEA
-727 TWNYAFSQLGLGINT
+727 TWNYAFSQLDINT
-742 PPLQAYSI
+742 PIPTLRAYSI
-750 STSDEL
+750 GSASDEL
-756 RHKIFNEENITT
+756 KHKTFNEENITT
-768 AKRCYWVMNN
+768 TKRCYWVMNN
-778 TENEINWKSSNTT
+778 DKNKINWSPDMATA
-791 VDEKNILTLD
+791 TLN

-830 IVGAENANGWTISNP
+830 ITGTTDTTGWTISDP
-845 KSIDEITEEGLSSLL
+845 KSIDEITEDGLSSLL
-860 NVFVVKNFTNDTILN
+860 NVFIVKDFTKNNLN

-888 TIRVAKADLTIKD
+888 IINVTKDSLTIKD
-901 NEYDTISGCSISYTA
+901 NEYDTIGSCSISYTA

-921 NLPDRSSFNADYNW
+921 NLPDRSSFKDADYNW

-946 PDKPQELHG
+946 PDKPQELLG
-955 NQSVTFYD
+955 NQSVVFHH
-963 KNSTKGK
+963 KNGDSKLQAT
-970 TLSAANKDIFKLS
+970 TRDIFKLS

-991 EYVDVAYRDLDL
+991 ENVDIAYRDLDL

-1008 ALYTYQYK
+1008 ALYAYK
-1016 EVNYDATRAIF
+1016 YAEVNYDKKTTVF
-1027 STRDENNYEFKTR
+1027 NTRDENTYEFKTL
-1040 SDAVEKSKPLELSL
+1040 DPATNTTELSL
-1054 PIPRFEELIANKS
+1054 PIPRFEELGTNNKS
-1067 VYITLY
+1067 VCITLY
-1073 RNDTIT
+1073 RNDTIA
-1079 REVDQAPNVQIS
+1079 READLIPNVQIS
-1091 VSKEAVL
+1091 VSEGAILK
-1098 ESSTADANLVN
+1098 SSAGVTGVISIDLLN
-1109 NSYITVKITKKV
+1109 NSYVTVEITRKTDSVA
-1121 SPTTD
+1121 TT
-1126 PTTDPAAD
+1126 AN
-1134 TPTES
+1134 
-1139 TDTTPSLKITIKANS
+1139 LKITVSANA
-1154 GDKDKKISD
+1154 GDAGKKIND

-1179 LLKENVE
+1179 LLKENVKDFNFKEFVKNNFGE
-1186 DFDFKKFVNDN
+1186 D
-1197 FDQTINKKFYSMATI
+1197 INKKFYSTVEI

>member
-77 VSCTQEKSM
+77 ASCTQEKSM

-94 YYMHYYEAATTEV
+94 YHMHYYEAATTEV
-107 IFKYKFTGA
+107 IFKYKFTGVA
-116 EGESTIEIP
+116 GESGIQIP

-130 TGGNNIQYVTTQ
+130 TDGNNIQYVTTQ
-142 DAHIETSTGVSES
+142 DAYIETSTGVSES

-196 FVSDKSGETWQIV
+196 FVSDKSGEAWQIV

-238 DWISEIIGS
+238 DWIAEIIGS

-255 TEGVSGNVGVKELTD
+255 TEGVSGNVGVKELTT
-270 VVRLNKPADDK
+270 VVRLSKDADDK

-292 SAATNGKNIETI
+292 SVATNGKNIETI
-304 DEAYEDF
+304 DEAYEGF

-334 MSKQVSNIQVADR
+334 MSKQVSNVQVADR

-374 GINADEL
+374 GINANEL

-396 LKYVNN
+396 LKYVDN

-494 GEEIPFDKLVEVMMN
+494 GEEIPFDKLIEVIMN

-526 EFVTA
+526 EFVEA
-531 DGSSYKKGISY
+531 NGSSYKKGTERY
-542 KEGVKDYNFWINY
+542 DFWIDY

-569 DFDDEFSYSYTEAG
+569 DFDDEFSYSYTEEG
-583 GKFIPSI
+583 GKFIPDI
-590 ISFTSN
+590 ISFTSK
-596 CKLDPINDGSSLIL
+596 CGLGTINAGNSLTL
-610 NDNEVVQFIAPR
+610 KNNEVVQFIAPR

-635 YNLHL
+635 YNLYL
-640 NSRSTSIEKSADYK
+640 SSESTFIKKSADYK
-654 LQEGDYLA
+654 LQKGDYLA

-673 VELYTENKYIIAT
+673 VELYTENKYIVAT

-692 VNNKGNIFS
+692 VDNKGNIFS

-707 SDVNSD
+707 SDINSD
-713 PWTMDDTNLKAYEA
+713 WTMDSTDLKAYEA
-727 TWNYAFSQLGLGINT
+727 TWNYAFSQLGINT
-742 PPLQAYSI
+742 PTLQAYSI
-750 STSDEL
+750 GSASDEL
-756 RHKIFNEENITT
+756 KHKTFNEENITT
-768 AKRCYWVMNN
+768 TKRCYWVMNN
-778 TENEINWKSSNTT
+778 ANNKINWSPNMATA
-791 VDEKNILTLD
+791 TLN

-830 IVGAENANGWTISNP
+830 ITGTTDTTGWTISDP
-845 KSIDEITEEGLSSLL
+845 KSIDEITEDGLSSLL
-860 NVFVVKNFTNDTILN
+860 NVFIVKDFTKNNLN

-888 TIRVAKADLTIKD
+888 IIKVTKDSLTIKD
-901 NEYDTISGCSISYTA
+901 NEYDTIGSCSISYTA

-921 NLPDRSSFNADYNW
+921 NLPDRSSFKDADYNW
-935 KVRAILDINSG
+935 KVRAVLDINSG
-946 PDKPQELHG
+946 PDKAQELLG
-955 NQSVTFYD
+955 NQSVVFRH
-963 KNSTKGK
+963 KNGNSE
-970 TLSAANKDIFKLS
+970 LQAATKDIFKLS

-991 EYVDVAYRDLDL
+991 ENVDIAYRDLDL

-1008 ALYTYQYK
+1008 ALYTYKYK
-1016 EVNYDATRAIF
+1016 EVNYDDTRAIF
-1027 STRDENNYEFKTR
+1027 STRDENNYEFKTLHE
-1040 SDAVEKSKPLELSL
+1040 AEEVEGKTLELSL
-1054 PIPRFEELIANKS
+1054 PIPRFEELGTDNKS
-1067 VYITLY
+1067 VCITLY

-1091 VSKEAVL
+1091 VSEGAVL
-1098 ESSTADANLVN
+1098 KSSANAAGAASIDLLN
-1109 NSYITVKITKKV
+1109 NSYVTVEITRKTDSVA
-1121 SPTTD
+1121 TT
-1126 PTTDPAAD
+1126 AN
-1134 TPTES
+1134 
-1139 TDTTPSLKITIKANS
+1139 LKITVSANA
-1154 GDKDKKISD
+1154 GDTGKKIND

-1186 DFDFKKFVNDN
+1186 DFNFKKFVSDN
-1197 FDQTINKKFYSMATI
+1197 FNQTINEKFYSMVEI

>member
-94 YYMHYYEAATTEV
+94 YHMHYYEAATTEV

-130 TGGNNIQYVTTQ
+130 TDGNNIQYVTTQ

-304 DEAYEDF
+304 DEAYEGF

-334 MSKQVSNIQVADR
+334 MPKQVSNIQVADR

-374 GINADEL
+374 GINANEL

-396 LKYVNN
+396 LKYVDN

-437 HDYKDLKNDDLY
+437 HDYKDLKDDDLY

-481 ALIKEFNSRTLDW
+481 ALIREFNSRTLDW

-569 DFDDEFSYSYTEAG
+569 DFGDEFSYAYTETG
-583 GKFIPSI
+583 GEFIPDI
-590 ISFTSN
+590 ISFTSK
-596 CKLDPINDGSSLIL
+596 CKLGTINADDPLTLKN
-610 NDNEVVQFIAPR
+610 NEVVQFIAPR
-622 LITGNGIYPMNVL
+622 LITGNGIYPTGVL

-640 NSRSTSIEKSADYK
+640 SSESTFIKKSADYK
-654 LQEGDYLA
+654 LQKGDYLA

-673 VELYTENKYIIAT
+673 VELYTADKYIIAT
-686 DSLGKV
+686 DALGKV
-692 VNNKGNIFS
+692 VDNKGNIFS

-707 SDVNSD
+707 SDVSSD

-727 TWNYAFSQLGLGINT
+727 TWNYAFSQLDIEAPTLR
-742 PPLQAYSI
+742 AYSI

-756 RHKIFNEENITT
+756 KHKIFNEENITT

-778 TENEINWKSSNTT
+778 AENKINWKSSNTT

-860 NVFVVKNFTNDTILN
+860 NVFMVKNFTNDTILN

-888 TIRVAKADLTIKD
+888 IISVTKDSLTIRD
-901 NEYDTISGCSISYTA
+901 NEYDTIGSCSISYTA

-921 NLPDRSSFNADYNW
+921 NLPDRSSFNDDYNW

-946 PDKPQELHG
+946 PDKPQELLG
-955 NQSVTFYD
+955 NQSVVFHH
-963 KNSTKGK
+963 KNGNRE
-970 TLSAANKDIFKLS
+970 LQAATKDIFKLS

-991 EYVDVAYRDLDL
+991 ENVDIAYRDLDL

-1016 EVNYDATRAIF
+1016 EVNYDATVAIF
-1027 STRDENNYEFKTR
+1027 STRDENNYEFKT
-1040 SDAVEKSKPLELSL
+1040 SNAATDTTELLL
-1054 PIPRFEELIANKS
+1054 PIPRFEELSTNNKS
-1067 VYITLY
+1067 VCITLY
-1073 RNDTIT
+1073 RNDTIA
-1079 REVDQAPNVQIS
+1079 REANLIPNVQIS
-1091 VSKEAVL
+1091 VSEGAVL
-1098 ESSTADANLVN
+1098 ESSTNAANLSN
-1109 NSYITVKITKKV
+1109 NSYATVKVTRKTDSV
-1121 SPTTD
+1121 ATT
-1126 PTTDPAAD
+1126 AN
-1134 TPTES
+1134 
-1139 TDTTPSLKITIKANS
+1139 LKITVSANV
-1154 GDKDKKISD
+1154 GATGKKIND

-1197 FDQTINKKFYSMATI
+1197 FSQTINEKFYSTAEI

-1225 LDSPAAFLDYN
+1225 LDSPAAFLDYH

>member
-77 VSCTQEKSM
+77 ASCTQEKSM

-94 YYMHYYEAATTEV
+94 YHMHYYEAATTEV

-116 EGESTIEIP
+116 EGDSDIKIP

-130 TGGNNIQYVTTQ
+130 TDGNNIQYVTIQ
-142 DAHIETSTGVSES
+142 DAYIKNNTGVSES

-196 FVSDKSGETWQIV
+196 FISDKSGETWQIV

-238 DWISEIIGS
+238 DWIAEIIGS

-304 DEAYEDF
+304 DEAYEGF

-374 GINADEL
+374 GINANEL

-402 SGKEVFVT
+402 SGEEVFVT

-437 HDYKDLKNDDLY
+437 HDYKELKNDDLY
-449 FIKDNY
+449 LIKDNY

-542 KEGVKDYNFWINY
+542 EEGVKDYNFWINY

-569 DFDDEFSYSYTEAG
+569 DFDDEFSYAYTEKDG
-583 GKFIPSI
+583 EFIPDI
-590 ISFTSN
+590 ISFTSK
-596 CKLDPINDGSSLIL
+596 CGLDEINTDSPLTL
-610 NDNEVVQFIAPR
+610 KNNEVVQFIAPR

-640 NSRSTSIEKSADYK
+640 NSESTFIKKSADYK
-654 LQEGDYLA
+654 LQKDDYLA

-692 VNNKGNIFS
+692 VDNKGNIFS

-713 PWTMDDTNLKAYEA
+713 PWTMPAGAENLKAYKA
-727 TWNYAFSQLGLGINT
+727 TWDYAFSQLGINT
-742 PPLQAYSI
+742 PIPTLRAYSI
-750 STSDEL
+750 GSASDEL
-756 RHKIFNEENITT
+756 KHKTFNEENITT
-768 AKRCYWVMNN
+768 TKRCYWVMNN
-778 TENEINWKSSNTT
+778 DKNKINWSPNMATA
-791 VDEKNILTLD
+791 TLN

-830 IVGAENANGWTISNP
+830 ITGTTDTTGWTISDP
-845 KSIDEITEEGLSSLL
+845 KSIDEITEDGLSSLL
-860 NVFVVKNFTNDTILN
+860 NVFIVKDFTKNNLN

-888 TIRVAKADLTIKD
+888 IIKVTKDSLTIKD
-901 NEYDTISGCSISYTA
+901 NEYDTIGSCSISYTA

-921 NLPDRSSFNADYNW
+921 NLPDRSSFKDADYNW
-935 KVRAILDINSG
+935 KVRAVLDINSG
-946 PDKPQELHG
+946 PDKAQELLG
-955 NQSVTFYD
+955 NQSVVFHH
-963 KNSTKGK
+963 KNGNNE
-970 TLSAANKDIFKLS
+970 LRAATKDIFKLS

-991 EYVDVAYRDLDL
+991 EDVDIAYRDLDL

-1008 ALYTYQYK
+1008 ALYTYKYA
-1016 EVNYDATRAIF
+1016 EVDCESTKAIF
-1027 STRDENNYEFKTR
+1027 STRDENTYEFKTLHE
-1040 SDAVEKSKPLELSL
+1040 AEEVEGKTLELFL
-1054 PIPRFEELIANKS
+1054 PIPRFEELSTNNKS
-1067 VYITLY
+1067 VCITLY
-1073 RNDTIT
+1073 RNDTIA
-1079 REVDQAPNVQIS
+1079 READLIPNVQIS
-1091 VSKEAVL
+1091 VSEGAILK
-1098 ESSTADANLVN
+1098 SSANAAGVASIDLLN
-1109 NSYITVKITKKV
+1109 NSYVTVEITRKTDSVA
-1121 SPTTD
+1121 TT
-1126 PTTDPAAD
+1126 AN
-1134 TPTES
+1134 
-1139 TDTTPSLKITIKANS
+1139 LKITVSANA
-1154 GDKDKKISD
+1154 GDTGKKIND

-1179 LLKENVE
+1179 LLKENVK
-1186 DFDFKKFVNDN
+1186 DFNFKKFVSDN
-1197 FDQTINKKFYSMATI
+1197 FNQTINEKFYSMVEI

>member
-77 VSCTQEKSM
+77 ASCTQEKSM

-94 YYMHYYEAATTEV
+94 YHMHYYEAATTEV
-107 IFKYKFTGA
+107 IFKYKFTGVA
-116 EGESTIEIP
+116 GESGIQIP

-130 TGGNNIQYVTTQ
+130 TDGNNIQYVTTQ
-142 DAHIETSTGVSES
+142 DAYIETSTGVSES

-238 DWISEIIGS
+238 DWIAEIIGS

-270 VVRLNKPADDK
+270 VVRLNKPAGDK

-304 DEAYEDF
+304 DEAYEGF

-334 MSKQVSNIQVADR
+334 MPKQVSNIQVADR

-374 GINADEL
+374 GINANDL

-396 LKYVNN
+396 LKYVDN

-481 ALIKEFNSRTLDW
+481 ALIREFNSRTLDW

-526 EFVTA
+526 EFVEA
-531 DGSSYKKGISY
+531 SGSSYKKGTERY
-542 KEGVKDYNFWINY
+542 DFWINY

-569 DFDDEFSYSYTEAG
+569 DFDDEFSYAYTEKDG
-583 GKFIPSI
+583 EFIPDI
-590 ISFTSN
+590 ISFTSK
-596 CKLDPINDGSSLIL
+596 CKLDPINDGSSLTL
-610 NDNEVVQFIAPR
+610 KNNEVVQFIAPR
-622 LITGNGIYPMNVL
+622 LITGNGIYPANVL

-640 NSRSTSIEKSADYK
+640 NSRSTSIKKSADYK
-654 LQEGDYLA
+654 LQKDDYLA

-692 VNNKGNIFS
+692 VDNEGNIFS

-713 PWTMDDTNLKAYEA
+713 PWTMNDTNLKAYEA
-727 TWNYAFSQLGLGINT
+727 TWNYAFSQLGINT
-742 PPLQAYSI
+742 PIPTLQAYSI

-756 RHKIFNEENITT
+756 KHKIFNEENITT

-778 TENEINWKSSNTT
+778 DKNKINWKSSNTT
-791 VDEKNILTLD
+791 VGEKNILTLD

-830 IVGAENANGWTISNP
+830 IVGAENANGWTIPNP
-845 KSIDEITEEGLSSLL
+845 KSIDEITEDGLSSLL

-888 TIRVAKADLTIKD
+888 IISVTKTDLTIND
-901 NEYDTISGCSISYTA
+901 NEYDTIGDCSISYAA

-921 NLPDRSSFNADYNW
+921 NLPDRSSFNDDYNW

-946 PDKPQELHG
+946 PDKPQELLG

-963 KNSTKGK
+963 KNNTEGK
-970 TLSAANKDIFKLS
+970 TLSAANKDFFKLS

-991 EYVDVAYRDLDL
+991 ENVDVAYRDLDL

-1008 ALYTYQYK
+1008 ALYTYKYK
-1016 EVNYDATRAIF
+1016 DVEYDKARGFF
-1027 STRDENNYEFKTR
+1027 STRDENNYEFKTLHE
-1040 SDAVEKSKPLELSL
+1040 AEEVEGKTLELSL
-1054 PIPRFEELIANKS
+1054 PIPRFEELSTNNKS
-1067 VYITLY
+1067 VCITLY
-1073 RNDTIT
+1073 RNDTIA
-1079 REVDQAPNVQIS
+1079 READLIPNVQIS
-1091 VSKEAVL
+1091 VSEGAILK
-1098 ESSTADANLVN
+1098 SSANAAGAASIDLLN
-1109 NSYITVKITKKV
+1109 NSYVTVEITRKTDSVA
-1121 SPTTD
+1121 TT
-1126 PTTDPAAD
+1126 AN
-1134 TPTES
+1134 
-1139 TDTTPSLKITIKANS
+1139 LKITVSANA
-1154 GDKDKKISD
+1154 GDTGKKIND

-1212 DPSKQIELSSKCK
+1212 DPSKQIELSNKCK

-1236 NVANKWLLGKIDFD
+1236 NIANKWLLGKIDFD

>member
-94 YYMHYYEAATTEV
+94 YHMHYYEAATTEV
-107 IFKYKFTGA
+107 IFKYKFTGVA
-116 EGESTIEIP
+116 GESEIKIP

-130 TGGNNIQYVTTQ
+130 TDGNNIQYVTTQ
-142 DAHIETSTGVSES
+142 DAYIKTSTGVSES

-304 DEAYEDF
+304 DEAYEGF

-374 GINADEL
+374 GINANEL

-526 EFVTA
+526 EFVEA
-531 DGSSYKKGISY
+531 SGSSYKKGTERY
-542 KEGVKDYNFWINY
+542 DFWINY

-569 DFDDEFSYSYTEAG
+569 DFDDEFSYAYTEKDG
-583 GKFIPSI
+583 EFIPDI
-590 ISFTSN
+590 ISFTSK
-596 CKLDPINDGSSLIL
+596 CGLDEINTDSPLTL
-610 NDNEVVQFIAPR
+610 KNNEVVQFIAPR

-635 YNLHL
+635 YNLYL
-640 NSRSTSIEKSADYK
+640 KNGSAVIEKSADYK

-692 VNNKGNIFS
+692 VDNKGNIFS

-707 SDVNSD
+707 SDINSD
-713 PWTMDDTNLKAYEA
+713 WTMDSTDLKAYEA
-727 TWNYAFSQLGLGINT
+727 TWNYAFSQLGINT
-742 PPLQAYSI
+742 PIPTLQAYSI
-750 STSDEL
+750 GSASDEL
-756 RHKIFNEENITT
+756 KHKTFNEENITT
-768 AKRCYWVMNN
+768 TKRCYWVMNN
-778 TENEINWKSSNTT
+778 AENKINWKSSNTT

-830 IVGAENANGWTISNP
+830 ITGTTDTTGWIIANP
-845 KSIDEITEEGLSSLL
+845 KSIDEITEDGLSSLL
-860 NVFVVKNFTNDTILN
+860 NVFIVKDFTKNNLN

-888 TIRVAKADLTIKD
+888 IIKVTKDSLTIKD
-901 NEYDTISGCSISYTA
+901 NEYDTIGSCSISYTA

-921 NLPDRSSFNADYNW
+921 NLPDRSSFKDADYNW

-946 PDKPQELHG
+946 PDKPQELLG
-955 NQSVTFYD
+955 NQSVVFHH
-963 KNSTKGK
+963 KNGNNE
-970 TLSAANKDIFKLS
+970 LRAATKDIFKLS

-991 EYVDVAYRDLDL
+991 ENVDIAYRDLDL

-1008 ALYTYQYK
+1008 ALYTYKYK
-1016 EVNYDATRAIF
+1016 EVNYDDTRAIF
-1027 STRDENNYEFKTR
+1027 STRDENNYEFKTLHE
-1040 SDAVEKSKPLELSL
+1040 AEEVEGKTLELSL
-1054 PIPRFEELIANKS
+1054 PIPRFEELGTNNKS
-1067 VYITLY
+1067 VCITLY
-1073 RNDTIT
+1073 RNDTIA
-1079 REVDQAPNVQIS
+1079 READLIPNVQIS
-1091 VSKEAVL
+1091 VSEGAVL
-1098 ESSTADANLVN
+1098 ESSTNAANLSN
-1109 NSYITVKITKKV
+1109 NSYATVKVTRKTDSV
-1121 SPTTD
+1121 ATT
-1126 PTTDPAAD
+1126 AN
-1134 TPTES
+1134 
-1139 TDTTPSLKITIKANS
+1139 LKITVSANA
-1154 GDKDKKISD
+1154 GDTGKKIND

-1179 LLKENVE
+1179 LLKENVK
-1186 DFDFKKFVNDN
+1186 DFNFKKFVSDN
-1197 FDQTINKKFYSMATI
+1197 FNQAINEKFYSTATI

>member
-94 YYMHYYEAATTEV
+94 YHMHYYEAATTEV
-107 IFKYKFTGA
+107 IFKYKFTGVA
-116 EGESTIEIP
+116 GESDIKIP

-130 TGGNNIQYVTTQ
+130 TDGNNIQYVTTQ
-142 DAHIETSTGVSES
+142 DAYIKTSTGVSES

-255 TEGVSGNVGVKELTD
+255 TEGVSGNVGVKELTT
-270 VVRLNKPADDK
+270 VVRLSKNTGDETN
-281 IKDSDI
+281 DSDI

-304 DEAYEDF
+304 DEAYEGF

-374 GINADEL
+374 DINANEL
-381 CLYPLKPLTNNTYTG
+381 CLYPLKPLTNSTYTG
-396 LKYVNN
+396 LKYVDN
-402 SGKEVFVT
+402 SGKEIFVT

-417 RPLSNITPI
+417 RPLNNVTPI

-437 HDYKDLKNDDLY
+437 HDYKELKTNDLY
-449 FIKDNY
+449 YIKDNY
-455 ELSVVISTAYKVNVL
+455 ELSAVISTSYKVNVL

-481 ALIKEFNSRTLDW
+481 ALISEFNSRTLDW
-494 GEEIPFDKLVEVMMN
+494 GEEIPFDKLIEVMMN

-526 EFVTA
+526 EFVEA
-531 DGSSYKKGISY
+531 SGSSYKKGTERY
-542 KEGVKDYNFWINY
+542 DFWIDY

-569 DFDDEFSYSYTEAG
+569 DFDDEFSYAYTETG
-583 GKFIPSI
+583 GKFIPDI
-590 ISFTSN
+590 ISFTSKCN
-596 CKLDPINDGSSLIL
+596 LDTINAGNSLTL
-610 NDNEVVQFIAPR
+610 KNNEVVQFIAPR
-622 LITGNGIYPMNVL
+622 LITGNGIYPMSVL

-640 NSRSTSIEKSADYK
+640 KNGSAVIEKSADYK

-662 LLYTEENSKPV
+662 LLYTEEGSKLV
-673 VELYTENKYIIAT
+673 VELYTADKYIIAA
-686 DSLGKV
+686 DALGKV
-692 VNNKGNIFS
+692 VNNNGNIFS

-707 SDVNSD
+707 SDVNND
-713 PWTMDDTNLKAYEA
+713 PWTMAAGAENLKAYKA
-727 TWNYAFSQLGLGINT
+727 TWDYAFSQLGIDAPT
-742 PPLQAYSI
+742 LQAYSI
-750 STSDEL
+750 SSASDEL
-756 RHKIFNEENITT
+756 KHKIFNEENITT
-768 AKRCYWVMNN
+768 AKRCYWVMDND
-778 TENEINWKSSNTT
+778 ENEIKWNQSDAI

-830 IVGAENANGWTISNP
+830 IIGAADASGWTISDP

-888 TIRVAKADLTIKD
+888 TIKKDSLTIKD
-901 NEYDTISGCSISYTA
+901 NKYETIGNCSVEYVTNDTSIK
-916 NGVEN
+916 
-921 NLPDRSSFNADYNW
+921 LPDRSSFSDDNYNW

-946 PDKPQELHG
+946 PDKAQELLG
-955 NQSVTFYD
+955 NQSVVFRH
-963 KNSTKGK
+963 KNGNSE
-970 TLSAANKDIFKLS
+970 LQAADIFKLS

-991 EYVDVAYRDLDL
+991 EDVDIAYYNLDL

-1008 ALYTYQYK
+1008 ALYTYKYA
-1016 EVNYDATRAIF
+1016 EVDCESTKAIF
-1027 STRDENNYEFKTR
+1027 STRDENTYEFKTL
-1040 SDAVEKSKPLELSL
+1040 DLATNTTELSL
-1054 PIPRFEELIANKS
+1054 PIPRFEELSTNNKS
-1067 VYITLY
+1067 VCITLY
-1073 RNDTIT
+1073 RNDTIA
-1079 REVDQAPNVQIS
+1079 REANLIPNVQIS
-1091 VSKEAVL
+1091 VSEGAILK
-1098 ESSTADANLVN
+1098 SSADVTGVTSIDLLN
-1109 NSYITVKITKKV
+1109 NSYVTVEITRKTDSVA
-1121 SPTTD
+1121 TT
-1126 PTTDPAAD
+1126 AN
-1134 TPTES
+1134 
-1139 TDTTPSLKITIKANS
+1139 LKITVSANG
-1154 GDKDKKISD
+1154 GDTGKKIND
-1163 VRIFISK
+1163 VRIFIST

-1179 LLKENVE
+1179 LLKENVKDFNFKEFVKGNFGE
-1186 DFDFKKFVNDN
+1186 D
-1197 FDQTINKKFYSMATI
+1197 INKKFYSTAEI

>member
-77 VSCTQEKSM
+77 ASCTQEKSM

-94 YYMHYYEAATTEV
+94 YHMHYYEAATTEV

-130 TGGNNIQYVTTQ
+130 TDGNNIQYVTTQ

-304 DEAYEDF
+304 DEAYEGF

-334 MSKQVSNIQVADR
+334 MSKRVSNIQVADR

-374 GINADEL
+374 GINANEL

-396 LKYVNN
+396 LKYVDN

-437 HDYKDLKNDDLY
+437 HDYKELKNDDLY

-494 GEEIPFDKLVEVMMN
+494 GEEIPFDKLIEVMMN

-526 EFVTA
+526 EFVEA
-531 DGSSYKKGISY
+531 DGSSYKKGTTR
-542 KEGVKDYNFWINY
+542 YNFWINY

-569 DFDDEFSYSYTEAG
+569 DFDDEFSYAYTETG
-583 GKFIPSI
+583 GEFIPDI
-590 ISFTSN
+590 ISFTSKCN
-596 CKLDPINDGSSLIL
+596 LDTINAGNSLTL
-610 NDNEVVQFIAPR
+610 KNNEVVQFIAPR

-635 YNLHL
+635 YNLYL
-640 NSRSTSIEKSADYK
+640 KDGSSVIEKSADYK

-692 VNNKGNIFS
+692 VDNKGNIFS

-707 SDVNSD
+707 SDINSD
-713 PWTMDDTNLKAYEA
+713 WTMDKDDLKAYEA
-727 TWNYAFSQLGLGINT
+727 TWNYAFSQLGINT
-742 PPLQAYSI
+742 PTLQAYSI
-750 STSDEL
+750 GSASDEL
-756 RHKIFNEENITT
+756 KHKTFNEENITT
-768 AKRCYWVMNN
+768 TKRCYWVMNN
-778 TENEINWKSSNTT
+778 DENKINWSPNTVT
-791 VDEKNILTLD
+791 TTLN

-830 IVGAENANGWTISNP
+830 IVGTTDTTGWTIANP
-845 KSIDEITEEGLSSLL
+845 KSIDEITEDGLSSLL
-860 NVFVVKNFTNDTILN
+860 NVFIVKDFTKNNLN

-888 TIRVAKADLTIKD
+888 TIRVTKADLTIKD
-901 NEYDTISGCSISYTA
+901 NEYDTIGGCSISYTA

-921 NLPDRSSFNADYNW
+921 NLPDRSSFNDDYNW

-946 PDKPQELHG
+946 PDKPQELLG

-963 KNSTKGK
+963 KNSTEGK

-1008 ALYTYQYK
+1008 ALYTYRYK
-1016 EVNYDATRAIF
+1016 DVEYDKIKGF
-1027 STRDENNYEFKTR
+1027 FNTRDENNYEFKTL
-1040 SDAVEKSKPLELSL
+1040 SGAVEESNPLELSL
-1054 PIPRFEELIANKS
+1054 PIPRFEELSTNNKS
-1067 VYITLY
+1067 VCITLY
-1073 RNDTIT
+1073 RNDTIV
-1079 REVDQAPNVQIS
+1079 READLIPNVQIS
-1091 VSKEAVL
+1091 VSEGAILK
-1098 ESSTADANLVN
+1098 SSAGVTGVTSIDLLN
-1109 NSYITVKITKKV
+1109 NSYVTVEITRK
-1121 SPTTD
+1121 TD
-1126 PTTDPAAD
+1126 SVATAAD
-1134 TPTES
+1134 
-1139 TDTTPSLKITIKANS
+1139 LKITVSANVE
-1154 GDKDKKISD
+1154 DADKKISD

-1179 LLKENVE
+1179 LLKENVKDFNFKEFVKNNFSEVGE
-1186 DFDFKKFVNDN
+1186 D
-1197 FDQTINKKFYSMATI
+1197 INKKFYSTAEI
-1212 DPSKQIELSSKCK
+1212 DPSKQIELSNKCK